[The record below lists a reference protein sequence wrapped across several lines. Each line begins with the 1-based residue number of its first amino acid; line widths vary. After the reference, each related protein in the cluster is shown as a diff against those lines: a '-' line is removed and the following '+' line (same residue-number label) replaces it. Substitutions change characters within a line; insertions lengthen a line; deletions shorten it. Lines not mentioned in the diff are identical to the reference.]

1 MYKLNVISLII
12 LTTYTGATY
21 ASTPDFP
28 QQGLP
33 QEDTVVFGNVTID
46 KTTADKMT
54 ITQSS
59 PTTQINWKSFDIG
72 QNKEVEFKQPSANS
86 VAYNRVTGGN
96 ASQIQ
101 GKLTANGKVYLA
113 NPNGVIITKGA
124 EINVAGLLA
133 TTKDL
138 EKISENGNSNTNKFT
153 RKLKD
158 RQVVTEGQVVKEGQV
173 INEGKIKAKD
183 FVVLNGDEV
192 INKGEIDVEKNAAKN
207 GEVYLS
213 SDYNFTFTLPDSGIS
228 VALEDNTVRGIVK
241 NEGSIKAGEIT
252 LSAKGRNQALDSLV
266 MNNGVL
272 EATKVSNRNGKV
284 VLSAGNVEL
293 NNKSDIKGE
302 IVTFGAD
309 VTSNKELE
317 DNIKITSQTGS
328 KVTSPKINFKGK
340 SVNIKGDFGR
350 EENREYYDD
359 EHKKLKTEV
368 NIDVP
373 DDENIRIADKEK
385 EKEKEKEKDKDNTG
399 TGSFIQTGALSS
411 LLANNGKVTLK
422 GKDVDISGNIKINS
436 FRDSDSLLKLTNK
449 GHIKINH
456 ADINSK
462 GRLFFITSLQNEE
475 DFQSNITITDSK
487 INLGNGAMGLGR
499 SVNESDYD
507 NPYQKTEGSQRK
519 KFNVNMSN
527 VEFNQVDDVIL
538 AGGFEKVN
546 LDKIVATGKTNFYI
560 DGGVSRN
567 RTNGE
572 PWKYEYGVL
581 DLDKRTQ
588 LSELDQGRRRWGY
601 YYDLELDM
609 NRAYLYRFDLFAA
622 KNTRRSTIKDTE
634 INISN
639 SNINLKNGFVH
650 LLAEKIK
657 LDNSK
662 IDITFDKDNS
672 QDTLAQTN
680 RLGMNGKVSMI
691 NSHIKIVGDEKE
703 GISPTGTYATM
714 FLIGELI
721 GEKSSIFVKSHQG
734 YTFKTDG
741 NTKIAGKY
749 SKEDLK
755 ITAINTGGRAAEEVL
770 INGALGSADNDANI
784 ANMAFTIGDSANTKT
799 TIENADITALAP
811 NGGTAYLSSK
821 DVEIEVK
828 PNSNFTFFELPREKN
843 LNQTKINGASTKLSE
858 RGFARLYDKINGV
871 RASNLSAEQLNVT
884 DASEKIINTKL
895 VSSLD
900 VEKLVSV
907 AVCDAG
913 NGCEEQQFGDKG
925 NNTKVSVGELEAE
938 Q

>member
-21 ASTPDFP
+21 ASTPDLP

-33 QEDTVVFGNVTID
+33 QQDKVVSGNVTFT
-46 KTTADKMT
+46 TTADKMT
-54 ITQSS
+54 IKQETNKA
-59 PTTQINWKSFDIG
+59 QINWKSFDIG
-72 QNKEVEFKQPSANS
+72 KNKEVEFKQPDANS

-113 NPNGVIITKGA
+113 NPNGVIITKEA

-158 RQVVTEGQVVKEGQV
+158 GQVLKEGQV
-173 INEGKIKAKD
+173 INEGKITAQD
-183 FVVLNGDEV
+183 FVVLNGDQV
-192 INKGEIDVEKNAAKN
+192 INKGEISSNN
-207 GEVYLS
+207 GKVHLS
-213 SDYNFTFTLPDSGIS
+213 SGYNFTFTLSDSGIS
-228 VALEDNTVRGIVK
+228 VALEDNTVQGIVE

-252 LSAKGRNQALDSLV
+252 LSAKGRKQALDSLV
-266 MNNGVL
+266 VNNGVL
-272 EATKVSNRNGKV
+272 EATKVRNTNGKI
-284 VLSAGNVEL
+284 VLSADEIKL
-293 NNKSDIKGE
+293 NDKSDIKGE
-302 IVTFGAD
+302 VETLF
-309 VTSNKELE
+309 TSNGDKKL
-317 DNIKITSQTGS
+317 KITSQTGS
-328 KVTSPKINFKGK
+328 KVTSPKIDFKGK
-340 SVNIKGDFGR
+340 SVNINGNFGR
-350 EENREYYDD
+350 EDNRTYYDE
-359 EHKKLKTEV
+359 EHKRLKTEV

-373 DDENIRIADKEK
+373 ETENIRIANIEDKD
-385 EKEKEKEKDKDNTG
+385 KDKDNTG
-399 TGSFIQTGALSS
+399 TDSFIQTGALSS

-422 GKDVDISGNIKINS
+422 GKDVNISGNINIDS
-436 FRDSDSLLKLTNK
+436 FKETDSLLKLTNK
-449 GHIKINH
+449 GDININH
-456 ADINSK
+456 ADIHSK

-475 DFQSNITITDSK
+475 DFKSNIKITDSK

-499 SVNESDYD
+499 SAKEDYYD
-507 NPYQKTEGSQRK
+507 NRWQKTERSQRK

-527 VEFNQVDDVIL
+527 VVFDQVDDVVV

-546 LDKIVATGKTNFYI
+546 LDNIVATGQTNFYI

-567 RTNGE
+567 RRNGE

-588 LSELDQGRRRWGY
+588 LSELDQRRRRWGY
-601 YYDLELDM
+601 YSDLDLDM
-609 NRAYLYRFDLFAA
+609 NRAYWHRFDMFAS
-622 KNTRRSTIKDTE
+622 KNTGRAAIKDTE

-662 IDITFDKDNS
+662 IDITFDKYNS
-672 QDTLAQTN
+672 EDISTQIN
-680 RLGMNGKVSMI
+680 RLGMNGKVSMV
-691 NSHIKIVGDEKE
+691 NSHIKIVGDEKSD
-703 GISPTGTYATM
+703 ISPKAPYATM

-734 YTFKTDG
+734 YTFRTDG
-741 NTKIAGKY
+741 DTKIAGKN
-749 SKEDLK
+749 SKDDLK
-755 ITAINTGGRAAEEVL
+755 ITAINTGGRTGKEVI
-770 INGALGSADNDANI
+770 INGAPGSIDNDANI
-784 ANMAFTIGDSANTKT
+784 ANMAFTIGDNANTKT

-821 DVEIEVK
+821 GVEIEVK
-828 PNSNFTFFELPREKN
+828 SNSNFTFFELPREKN
-843 LNQTKINGASTKLSE
+843 FNQTKINGDSTKLSE

-871 RASNLSAEQLNVT
+871 RATNLSAEQLNVT
-884 DASEKIINTKL
+884 DSSEKIINTNL

-913 NGCEEQQFGDKG
+913 KGCEEQQFGDKG

>member
-21 ASTPDFP
+21 ASTPD
-28 QQGLP
+28 LP
-33 QEDTVVFGNVTID
+33 QGSNVVVGTANVSTAGNT
-46 KTTADKMT
+46 MT
-54 ITQSS
+54 INQET
-59 PTTQINWKSFDIG
+59 PTTQIDWKSFDIG
-72 QNKEVEFKQPSANS
+72 KNKEVEFQQPSTSA

-101 GKLTANGKVYLA
+101 GKLKANGKVYLA
-113 NPNGVIITKGA
+113 NPNGVIITEGA

-138 EKISENGNSNTNKFT
+138 ERISENSNSYQFT
-153 RKLKD
+153 RKAKN
-158 RQVVTEGQVVKEGQV
+158 GQVAKEGLVLTDGRVLKEGQV
-173 INEGKIKAKD
+173 INEGKVTAQD

-192 INKGEIDVEKNAAKN
+192 VNKGEINVEKNAAKN

-213 SDYNFTFTLPDSGIS
+213 SSDNFTFTLSDSGIS
-228 VALEDNTVRGIVK
+228 VALEDNTVRGIVQ
-241 NEGSIKAGEIT
+241 NEGIIKAGDIT
-252 LSAKGRNQALDSLV
+252 LNAKGRKEALDSLV

-284 VLSAGNVEL
+284 VLSADEIKL
-293 NNKSDIKGE
+293 NDKSDIKGE
-302 IVTFGAD
+302 SEVVF
-309 VTSNKELE
+309 TSNE
-317 DNIKITSQTGS
+317 DKKLKNIKITSQTGS
-328 KVTSPKINFKGK
+328 KVTSPKINFTGK
-340 SVNIKGDFGR
+340 SVNINGNFGR
-350 EENREYYDD
+350 ENNNSYYKD
-359 EHKKLKTEV
+359 EFKTLNTEV

-373 DDENIRIADKEK
+373 DTENIRIADKDK
-385 EKEKEKEKDKDNTG
+385 EQDKDNTG
-399 TGSFIQTGALSS
+399 TGKDSFIQTEALSS

-422 GKDVDISGNIKINS
+422 GKDVNISGRIHINS
-436 FRDSDSLLKLTNK
+436 FKDSDSLLKLTNK
-449 GHIKINH
+449 GDININH
-456 ADINSK
+456 ADIHSK

-475 DFQSNITITDSK
+475 DFKSNIKITDSK

-499 SVNESDYD
+499 SADPTDYD
-507 NPYQKTEGSQRK
+507 NKWQKTERSQRK
-519 KFNVNMSN
+519 KFNVDMRN
-527 VEFNQVDDVIL
+527 VVFDQVDDVVV

-546 LDKIVATGKTNFYI
+546 LDNIVATGKTNFYI

-567 RTNGE
+567 RNGVSS
-572 PWKYEYGVL
+572 KYEYGVL
-581 DLDKRTQ
+581 DLDERTQ
-588 LSELDQGRRRWGY
+588 LSSLDQRKRRWKY
-601 YYDLELDM
+601 YYNLDLDM
-609 NRAYLYRFDLFAA
+609 NRAYWHRFDMFAS
-622 KNTRRSTIKDTE
+622 KNTGRSTIKGTE

-650 LLAEKIK
+650 LLAEKIN
-657 LDNSK
+657 LDKSK

-672 QDTLAQTN
+672 EDISSQIN
-680 RLGMNGKVSMI
+680 RLGMNGKVSMV
-691 NSHIKIVGDEKE
+691 NSHIKIVGDEKSD
-703 GISPTGTYATM
+703 ISAKAPYATM

-734 YTFKTDG
+734 YTFRTDG
-741 NTKIAGKY
+741 DTKIAGKN
-749 SKEDLK
+749 SKDDLK
-755 ITAINTGGRAAEEVL
+755 ITAINTGGRTGKEVI
-770 INGALGSADNDANI
+770 INGAPGSIDNDANI
-784 ANMAFTIGDSANTKT
+784 ANMAFTIGDNANTKT

-821 DVEIEVK
+821 GVEIEVK
-828 PNSNFTFFELPREKN
+828 SNSNFTFFELPREKN
-843 LNQTKINGASTKLSE
+843 FNQTKINGDSTKLSE

>member
-21 ASTPDFP
+21 ASTPDLP

-33 QEDTVVFGNVTID
+33 QQDKVVSGNVTFT
-46 KTTADKMT
+46 TTADKMT
-54 ITQSS
+54 IKQETNKA
-59 PTTQINWKSFDIG
+59 QINWKSFDIG
-72 QNKEVEFKQPSANS
+72 KNKEVEFKQPDANS

-113 NPNGVIITKGA
+113 NPNGVIITKEA

-158 RQVVTEGQVVKEGQV
+158 GQVLKEGQV
-173 INEGKIKAKD
+173 INEGKITAQD
-183 FVVLNGDEV
+183 FVVLNGDQV
-192 INKGEIDVEKNAAKN
+192 INKGEISSNN
-207 GEVYLS
+207 GKVHLS
-213 SDYNFTFTLPDSGIS
+213 SGYNFTFTLSDSGIS
-228 VALEDNTVRGIVK
+228 VALEDDTVQGIVE

-252 LSAKGRNQALDSLV
+252 LSAKGRKQALDSLV
-266 MNNGVL
+266 VNNGVL
-272 EATKVSNRNGKV
+272 EATKVRNTNGKI
-284 VLSAGNVEL
+284 VLSADEIKL
-293 NNKSDIKGE
+293 NDKSDIKGE
-302 IVTFGAD
+302 VETLF
-309 VTSNKELE
+309 TSNGDKKL
-317 DNIKITSQTGS
+317 KITSQTGS
-328 KVTSPKINFKGK
+328 KVTSPKIDFKGK
-340 SVNIKGDFGR
+340 SVNINGNFGR
-350 EENREYYDD
+350 EDNRTYYDE
-359 EHKKLKTEV
+359 EHKRLKTEV

-373 DDENIRIADKEK
+373 DTENIRIAD
-385 EKEKEKEKDKDNTG
+385 DKNNTE
-399 TGSFIQTGALSS
+399 TGSFIQTEALSS
-411 LLANNGKVTLK
+411 LLANNGKVNLK
-422 GKDVDISGNIKINS
+422 GNDVNISGNINIDS
-436 FRDSDSLLKLTNK
+436 FRGTDSLLKLTNQ
-449 GHIKINH
+449 GHINIDH
-456 ADINSK
+456 ADIHSK
-462 GRLFFITSLQNEE
+462 GRLFVVTSLQNDV
-475 DFQSNITITDSK
+475 DFKSDITITDSK

-499 SVNESDYD
+499 SAKDEYYETRWKRAES
-507 NPYQKTEGSQRK
+507 SQRK
-519 KFNVNMSN
+519 KFNVNMRN
-527 VEFNQVDDVIL
+527 VVFNQVDDVVL

-546 LDKIVATGKTNFYI
+546 LDNIVATGQTNFYI

-567 RTNGE
+567 RNGVSS
-572 PWKYEYGVL
+572 KYEYGVL
-581 DLDKRTQ
+581 DLDKRTL
-588 LSELDQGRRRWGY
+588 LSELDQRRRRWGY
-601 YYDLELDM
+601 YSDLDLDM
-609 NRAYLYRFDLFAA
+609 NKAYWHRFDMFAT
-622 KNTRRSTIKDTE
+622 KNTGRAAIKDTE

-662 IDITFDKDNS
+662 IDITFDKYNS
-672 QDTLAQTN
+672 EDISTQIN
-680 RLGMNGKVSMI
+680 RLGMNGKVSMV
-691 NSHIKIVGDEKE
+691 NSHIKIVGDEKSD
-703 GISPTGTYATM
+703 ISPKAPYATM

-734 YTFKTDG
+734 YTFRTDG
-741 NTKIAGKY
+741 DTKIAGKN
-749 SKEDLK
+749 SKDDLK
-755 ITAINTGGRAAEEVL
+755 ITAINTGGRTGKEVI
-770 INGALGSADNDANI
+770 INGAPGSIDNDANI
-784 ANMAFTIGDSANTKT
+784 ANMAFTIGDNADTKT

-821 DVEIEVK
+821 GVEIEVK
-828 PNSNFTFFELPREKN
+828 SNSNFTFFELPREKN
-843 LNQTKINGASTKLSE
+843 FNQTKINGDSTKLSE

-871 RASNLSAEQLNVT
+871 RATNLSAEQLNVT
-884 DASEKIINTKL
+884 DSSEKIINTNL

-913 NGCEEQQFGDKG
+913 KGCEEQQFGDKG

>member
-21 ASTPDFP
+21 ASTRDLP
-28 QQGLP
+28 QQ
-33 QEDTVVFGNVTID
+33 DRVVVGEANVSTAGNT
-46 KTTADKMT
+46 MT
-54 ITQSS
+54 IKQTT
-59 PTTQINWKSFDIG
+59 PKTQIDWYSFDIG
-72 QNKEVEFKQPSANS
+72 KDKEVKFEQPSTDA

-138 EKISENGNSNTNKFT
+138 EKISENGNSNGNSYQFT
-153 RKLKD
+153 RKTKEGKVL
-158 RQVVTEGQVVKEGQV
+158 TEGQVVKEGQV
-173 INEGKIKAKD
+173 INEGNITAQD

-192 INKGEIDVEKNAAKN
+192 INKGNINVEKNATTN
-207 GEVYLS
+207 GKVYLS
-213 SDYNFTFTLPDSGIS
+213 SGYNFTFTLSDSGIS
-228 VALEDNTVRGIVK
+228 VALEDNTVRGIVQ

-252 LSAKGRNQALDSLV
+252 LSAKGRKEALDSLV

-284 VLSAGNVEL
+284 VLSADDVQL

-302 IVTFGAD
+302 SEVAF
-309 VTSNKELE
+309 TSNKGLE
-317 DNIKITSQTGS
+317 NNIKITSQTGS
-328 KVTSPKINFKGK
+328 KVTSPKINFTGK
-340 SVNIKGDFGR
+340 SVNIKGNFGR
-350 EENREYYDD
+350 ENNNSYYKD
-359 EHKKLKTEV
+359 EFKTLNTEV

-373 DDENIRIADKEK
+373 DNENIRIANIEDEDKH
-385 EKEKEKEKDKDNTG
+385 KDS
-399 TGSFIQTGALSS
+399 TGSFIQTDALSS
-411 LLANNGKVTLK
+411 LLANNGKVNLK
-422 GKDVDISGNIKINS
+422 GNEVNISGRIHIDS
-436 FRDSDSLLKLTNK
+436 FRGSDSLLKLTNQ
-449 GHIKINH
+449 GHININN
-456 ADINSK
+456 ADIHST
-462 GRLFFITSLQNEE
+462 GRLFFITSLQNKE
-475 DFQSNITITDSK
+475 DFKSNITITDSK

-499 SVNESDYD
+499 SLNRENCDHHRWCR
-507 NPYQKTEGSQRK
+507 TETSQRK
-519 KFNVNMSN
+519 KFDVDMRNV
-527 VEFNQVDDVIL
+527 VFDQVDDVVV
-538 AGGFEKVN
+538 AGGFRKVN
-546 LDKIVATGKTNFYI
+546 LDNIVATGKTNFYI

-567 RTNGE
+567 NSR
-572 PWKYEYGVL
+572 YEYGVL
-581 DLDKRTQ
+581 DLDKRTL
-588 LSELDQGRRRWGY
+588 LSELDQRKRRWKY
-601 YYDLELDM
+601 YNDLDLDM
-609 NRAYLYRFDLFAA
+609 NKAYWHRFDMFAT
-622 KNTRRSTIKDTE
+622 KNTGRSTIKETE

-650 LLAEKIK
+650 LLAEKIN
-657 LDNSK
+657 LDKSK

-672 QDTLAQTN
+672 EDISSQIN
-680 RLGMNGKVSMI
+680 RLGMNGKVSMV
-691 NSHIKIVGDEKE
+691 NSHIKIVGDEKSD
-703 GISPTGTYATM
+703 ISAKAPYATM

-734 YTFKTDG
+734 YTFRTDG
-741 NTKIAGKY
+741 DTKIAGKN
-749 SKEDLK
+749 SKDDLK
-755 ITAINTGGRAAEEVL
+755 ITAINTGGRTGKEVI
-770 INGALGSADNDANI
+770 INGAPGSIDNDANI
-784 ANMAFTIGDSANTKT
+784 ANMAFTIGDNANTKT

-821 DVEIEVK
+821 GVEIEVK
-828 PNSNFTFFELPREKN
+828 SNSNFTFFELPREKN
-843 LNQTKINGASTKLSE
+843 FNQTKINGDSTKLSE

-884 DASEKIINTKL
+884 DSSEKIINTKL

>member
-21 ASTPDFP
+21 ASARD
-28 QQGLP
+28 LP
-33 QEDTVVFGNVTID
+33 QGSSVVVGEATFSTAGN
-46 KTTADKMT
+46 KMT
-54 ITQSS
+54 INQSS
-59 PTTQINWKSFDIG
+59 HTTQIEWHSFDIG
-72 QNKEVEFKQPSANS
+72 KDKEVQFIQPGENS

-124 EINVAGLLA
+124 QINVAGLFA

-138 EKISENGNSNTNKFT
+138 ERISENGNGNGNGNKFT

-158 RQVVTEGQVVKEGQV
+158 GQVVKEGQV
-173 INEGKIKAKD
+173 LNQGEIKAKD

-192 INKGEIDVEKNAAKN
+192 INEGNINVEKNSTNN
-207 GEVYLS
+207 GKVYLS
-213 SDYNFTFTLPDSGIS
+213 SGYNFTFTLSDSGIS
-228 VALEDNTVRGIVK
+228 VALEDNAVRGIVK
-241 NEGSIKAGEIT
+241 NEGIIKAEDIT
-252 LSAKGRNQALDSLV
+252 LNAKGRKEALDSLV
-266 MNNGVL
+266 VNNGVL
-272 EATKVSNRNGKV
+272 EATKVSSKNGKV
-284 VLSAGNVEL
+284 VLSADNVEL
-293 NNKSDIKGE
+293 NNESDIKGE
-302 IVTFGAD
+302 IVSFGAD
-309 VTSNKELE
+309 VTSNNELQ
-317 DNIKITSQTGS
+317 NKIKITSQTGS

-340 SVNIKGDFGR
+340 SVNINGDFGR
-350 EENREYYDD
+350 DD
-359 EHKKLKTEV
+359 SKAHYNEEHKRLDTEV

-373 DDENIRIADKEK
+373 DNENIRIADK
-385 EKEKEKEKDKDNTG
+385 DNTG
-399 TGSFIQTGALSS
+399 TGTDSFIQTGALSS

-925 NNTKVSVGELEAE
+925 NNTKVSVGELETE

>member
-21 ASTPDFP
+21 ASAQDFP
-28 QQGLP
+28 QK
-33 QEDTVVFGNVTID
+33 DKVVVGEADVSTIGN
-46 KTTADKMT
+46 KMT
-54 ITQSS
+54 IDQKT
-59 PTTQINWKSFDIG
+59 PTTQIEWHSFDIG
-72 QNKEVEFKQPSANS
+72 KDKEVIFQQPSTDA

-113 NPNGVIITKGA
+113 NPNGVIITQGA
-124 EINVAGLLA
+124 EINVAGLFA

-138 EKISENGNSNTNKFT
+138 ERISENGNSNKFT

-158 RQVVTEGQVVKEGQV
+158 RQELKEGQVVKEGQV
-173 INEGKIKAKD
+173 INEGEIKAKD

-192 INKGEIDVEKNAAKN
+192 INKGKIDATN
-207 GEVYLS
+207 GKVYLS
-213 SDYNFTFTLPDSGIS
+213 SGDNFTFTLLPDSGIS
-228 VALEDNTVRGIVK
+228 VALEDNTVRGIVQ

-252 LSAKGRNQALDSLV
+252 LSAKGRKQALDSLV

-272 EATKVSNRNGKV
+272 EATKVSSKNGKV
-284 VLSAGNVEL
+284 VLSADNVEL

-302 IVTFGAD
+302 SEVVF
-309 VTSNKELE
+309 TSNKGLE
-317 DNIKITSQTGS
+317 NNIKITSQTGS
-328 KVTSPKINFKGK
+328 KVTSPKIDFKGK

-350 EENREYYDD
+350 ENNTKHYND
-359 EHKKLKTEV
+359 EHKRLNTEV

-373 DDENIRIADKEK
+373 DTENIRIADVEDKDK
-385 EKEKEKEKDKDNTG
+385 DKEKEKEKDKTG
-399 TGSFIQTGALSS
+399 TGSFIQTDALSS

-422 GKDVDISGNIKINS
+422 GNEVNISGNINIAS
-436 FRDSDSLLKLTNK
+436 FKDSDSLLKLTNK
-449 GHIKINH
+449 GHININN

-475 DFQSNITITDSK
+475 DFKSNIKITDSK

-499 SVNESDYD
+499 SAKEEYYD
-507 NPYQKTEGSQRK
+507 NRWQKTEYSQRK
-519 KFNVNMSN
+519 KFNVDMRN
-527 VEFNQVDDVIL
+527 VEFNQVDDVVV

-546 LDKIVATGKTNFYI
+546 LDNIVATGKTNFYI

-567 RTNGE
+567 RNGKSS
-572 PWKYEYGVL
+572 KYEYGVL
-581 DLDKRTQ
+581 DLDERTQ
-588 LSELDQGRRRWGY
+588 LSSLDQRKRRWKY
-601 YYDLELDM
+601 YYNLDLDM
-609 NRAYLYRFDLFAA
+609 NRAYWHRFDMFAS
-622 KNTRRSTIKDTE
+622 KNTGRSTIKDTE

-650 LLAEKIK
+650 LLAEKIN
-657 LDNSK
+657 LDKSK

-672 QDTLAQTN
+672 EDISSQIN
-680 RLGMNGKVSMI
+680 RLGMNGKVSMV
-691 NSHIKIVGDEKE
+691 NSHIKIVGDEKSD
-703 GISPTGTYATM
+703 ISAKAPYATM

-734 YTFKTDG
+734 YTFRTDG
-741 NTKIAGKY
+741 DTKIAGKN
-749 SKEDLK
+749 SKDDLK
-755 ITAINTGGRAAEEVL
+755 ITAINTGGRTGKEVI
-770 INGALGSADNDANI
+770 INGAPGSIDNDANI
-784 ANMAFTIGDSANTKT
+784 ANMAFTIGDNANTKT

-821 DVEIEVK
+821 GVEIEVK
-828 PNSNFTFFELPREKN
+828 SNSNFTFFELPREKN
-843 LNQTKINGASTKLSE
+843 FNQTKINGDSTKLSE

-884 DASEKIINTKL
+884 DSSEKIINTKL

>member
-21 ASTPDFP
+21 ASAQDLP
-28 QQGLP
+28 QEGLP
-33 QEDTVVFGNVTID
+33 QHHETVFGTVTID
-46 KTTADKMT
+46 KTTDKMT

-72 QNKEVEFKQPSANS
+72 QKKEVEFKQPDENA
-86 VAYNRVTGGN
+86 VAYNRVIGGN

-124 EINVAGLLA
+124 EINVAGLFA

-138 EKISENGNSNTNKFT
+138 EQISEKGNGNSNSNSNSYQFT
-153 RKLKD
+153 RKTK
-158 RQVVTEGQVVKEGQV
+158 EGQVVKNQ
-173 INEGKIKAKD
+173 GKIKAKD

-192 INKGEIDVEKNAAKN
+192 INEGEIDATN
-207 GEVYLS
+207 GKVYLS
-213 SDYNFTFTLPDSGIS
+213 SGYNFTFTLSDSGIS
-228 VALEDNTVRGIVK
+228 VALEDNAVRGIVK
-241 NEGSIKAGEIT
+241 NEGIIKAEDIT
-252 LSAKGRNQALDSLV
+252 LNAKGRKEALDSLV

-272 EATKVSNRNGKV
+272 EATKVSKKNGKV
-284 VLSAGNVEL
+284 VLSADNVEL
-293 NNKSDIKGE
+293 NNESNIKGE
-302 IVTFGAD
+302 IVTFVAD
-309 VTSNKELE
+309 VTSNNELQ
-317 DNIKITSQTGS
+317 NKIKITSKTGS
-328 KVTSPKINFKGK
+328 KVTSPKIDFKGK

-350 EENREYYDD
+350 ENSETHYKD
-359 EHKKLKTEV
+359 EFKTLNTEV

-373 DDENIRIADKEK
+373 DTENIRIADQD
-385 EKEKEKEKDKDNTG
+385 KDKTG
-399 TGSFIQTGALSS
+399 TGTDSFIQTEALSS

-422 GKDVDISGNIKINS
+422 GKDVNISGNININS
-436 FRDSDSLLKLTNK
+436 FKGTDSLLKLTNK
-449 GHIKINH
+449 GHIDINH

-475 DFQSNITITDSK
+475 DFKSDITITDSK

-499 SVNESDYD
+499 SHKDEY
-507 NPYQKTEGSQRK
+507 YEGDRWKRAETSQRK
-519 KFNVNMSN
+519 KFNVKMSN
-527 VEFNQVDDVIL
+527 VEFNQVDEVIL

-546 LDKIVATGKTNFYI
+546 LDKIVATGQTNFYI

-567 RTNGE
+567 NS
-572 PWKYEYGVL
+572 KYEYGVL
-581 DLDKRTQ
+581 DLDKRT
-588 LSELDQGRRRWGY
+588 LSSNLEQGRRRWPY
-601 YYDLELDM
+601 YEDLDLDM
-609 NRAYLYRFDLFAA
+609 NKAYLYRFDLFA
-622 KNTRRSTIKDTE
+622 KNNSGRSTIKDTE

-650 LLAEKIK
+650 LLAEKIN

-741 NTKIAGKY
+741 DTKIAGKN
-749 SKEDLK
+749 SKDDLK

-821 DVEIEVK
+821 GVEIEVK

-884 DASEKIINTKL
+884 DSSEKIINTKL

-913 NGCEEQQFGDKG
+913 KGCEEQQFGDKG

>member
-21 ASTPDFP
+21 AST
-28 QQGLP
+28 QGLP
-33 QEDTVVFGNVTID
+33 QEGLPQHHETVSGTATVTTI
-46 KTTADKMT
+46 ADKMT
-54 ITQSS
+54 IKTSDKV
-59 PTTQINWKSFDIG
+59 QIDWKSFDIG
-72 QNKEVEFKQPSANS
+72 KDKEVKFEQPDSNS
-86 VAYNRVTGGN
+86 VAYNRVIGGN

-113 NPNGVIITKGA
+113 NPNGVIITKEA
-124 EINVAGLLA
+124 EINVAGLFA

-138 EKISENGNSNTNKFT
+138 EKISENGNSNQFT
-153 RKLKD
+153 RKAKNGQFPKD
-158 RQVVTEGQVVKEGQV
+158 GQVVKEGQV
-173 INEGKIKAKD
+173 INEGEIKAKD

-192 INKGEIDVEKNAAKN
+192 INKGKIDATN
-207 GEVYLS
+207 GKVYLS
-213 SDYNFTFTLPDSGIS
+213 SDYNFTFTLLPDSGIS
-228 VALEDNTVRGIVK
+228 VALEDNTVQGIVK
-241 NEGSIKAGEIT
+241 NEGRITAGEIT
-252 LSAKGRNQALDSLV
+252 LSAKGRKEALDSLV

-284 VLSAGNVEL
+284 VLSADDVQL
-293 NNKSDIKGE
+293 NNKSDIKGKSE
-302 IVTFGAD
+302 VVF
-309 VTSNKELE
+309 TSNE
-317 DNIKITSQTGS
+317 DKKLKITSQTGS
-328 KVTSPKINFKGK
+328 KVTSPKINFTGK
-340 SVNIKGDFGR
+340 SVNINGDFGR
-350 EENREYYDD
+350 DD
-359 EHKKLKTEV
+359 SKAHYNEEHKRLDTEV

-373 DDENIRIADKEK
+373 DNENIRIADK
-385 EKEKEKEKDKDNTG
+385 DNTG
-399 TGSFIQTGALSS
+399 TGTGTDSFIQTGALSS

-475 DFQSNITITDSK
+475 DFQSNITIADSK

-499 SVNESDYD
+499 SVNEDDYATRW
-507 NPYQKTEGSQRK
+507 KRAEKSQRK
-519 KFNVNMSN
+519 KFNVDMRN
-527 VEFNQVDDVIL
+527 VVFNQVDEVIL

-546 LDKIVATGKTNFYI
+546 LDKIVATGQTNFYI

-567 RTNGE
+567 NSR
-572 PWKYEYGVL
+572 YEYGVL
-581 DLDKRTQ
+581 DLDYRTQ
-588 LSELDQGRRRWGY
+588 LSELEQGRRRWRY
-601 YYDLELDM
+601 YRDLDLDM
-609 NRAYLYRFDLFAA
+609 NKAYLYRFDLFA
-622 KNTRRSTIKDTE
+622 KNNSGRSTIKGTE

-650 LLAEKIK
+650 LLAENIK

-662 IDITFDKDNS
+662 VDITFDKDNS

-741 NTKIAGKY
+741 DTKIAGKN

>member
-21 ASTPDFP
+21 AST
-28 QQGLP
+28 QGLP
-33 QEDTVVFGNVTID
+33 KHQETVSGTVTFT
-46 KTTADKMT
+46 TTADKMT
-54 ITQSS
+54 IDQTT
-59 PTTQINWKSFDIG
+59 PTTQINWESFDIG
-72 QNKEVEFKQPSANS
+72 KNKEVEFKQPDENS
-86 VAYNRVTGGN
+86 VAYNRVIGGN

-101 GKLTANGKVYLA
+101 GKLKANGKVYLA
-113 NPNGVIITKGA
+113 NPNGVIITKEA
-124 EINVAGLLA
+124 EINVAGLFA

-138 EKISENGNSNTNKFT
+138 EQISEKGNGNSNSNSYQFT
-153 RKLKD
+153 RKTK
-158 RQVVTEGQVVKEGQV
+158 EGQVVKNQ
-173 INEGKIKAKD
+173 GKIKAKD

-192 INKGEIDVEKNAAKN
+192 INEGEIDATN
-207 GEVYLS
+207 GKVYLS
-213 SDYNFTFTLPDSGIS
+213 SGYNFTFTLSDSGIS
-228 VALEDNTVRGIVK
+228 VALEDNTVQGIVK

-252 LSAKGRNQALDSLV
+252 LSAKGRKEALDSLV

-272 EATKVSNRNGKV
+272 EATKVRNRNGKV
-284 VLSAGNVEL
+284 VLSADNVEL
-293 NNKSDIKGE
+293 NNESDIKGE
-302 IVTFGAD
+302 IVSFVAD
-309 VTSNKELE
+309 VTSNNEPK
-317 DNIKITSQTGS
+317 NKIKITSQTGS
-328 KVTSPKINFKGK
+328 KVTSPKIDFKGK
-340 SVNIKGDFGR
+340 SVNINGNFGR
-350 EENREYYDD
+350 EDSTTHYKD
-359 EHKKLKTEV
+359 EFKKLNTEV

-373 DDENIRIADKEK
+373 DNENIRIA
-385 EKEKEKEKDKDNTG
+385 EKEKEKEKDKTG
-399 TGSFIQTGALSS
+399 TGSFIQTDALSS

-422 GKDVDISGNIKINS
+422 GNDVNISGHINIDS
-436 FRDSDSLLKLTNK
+436 FKGTDSLLKLTNK
-449 GHIKINH
+449 GHININN
-456 ADINSK
+456 ADIHST
-462 GRLFFITSLQNEE
+462 GRLFFITSLQNDV

-499 SVNESDYD
+499 SADPKDYD
-507 NPYQKTEGSQRK
+507 NRWQKTEGSQRK
-519 KFNVNMSN
+519 KFNVKMSN
-527 VEFNQVDDVIL
+527 VEFNQVDDVVV
-538 AGGFEKVN
+538 AGGFKEVN
-546 LDKIVATGKTNFYI
+546 LDRIVATGQTNFYI

-567 RTNGE
+567 RNGVSS
-572 PWKYEYGVL
+572 KYEYGVL

-601 YYDLELDM
+601 YPDLDLDM
-609 NRAYLYRFDLFAA
+609 NKAYWHRFDMFAS
-622 KNTRRSTIKDTE
+622 KNTGRSTIKDTE

-639 SNINLKNGFVH
+639 SKINLKNGFVH

-672 QDTLAQTN
+672 QDISSQIN
-680 RLGMNGKVSMI
+680 RLGMNGKVSMV
-691 NSHIKIVGDEKE
+691 NSHIKIVGDEKSD
-703 GISPTGTYATM
+703 ISAKAPYATM

-734 YTFKTDG
+734 YTFRTDG
-741 NTKIAGKY
+741 DTKIAGKN
-749 SKEDLK
+749 SKDDLK
-755 ITAINTGGRAAEEVL
+755 ITAINTGGRTGKEVI
-770 INGALGSADNDANI
+770 INGAPGSIDNDANI
-784 ANMAFTIGDSANTKT
+784 ANMAFTIGDNANTKT

-821 DVEIEVK
+821 GVEIEVN

-843 LNQTKINGASTKLSE
+843 FNQTKINGDSTKLSE

-884 DASEKIINTKL
+884 DSSEKIINTKL

-913 NGCEEQQFGDKG
+913 KGCEEQQFGDKG

>member
-12 LTTYTGATY
+12 LTTYTGAAY
-21 ASTPDFP
+21 ASAQD
-28 QQGLP
+28 LP
-33 QEDTVVFGNVTID
+33 QKDKVVVGQADFSQ
-46 KTTADKMT
+46 TADKMT
-54 ITQSS
+54 IKTSDKV
-59 PTTQINWKSFDIG
+59 QIDWKSFDIG
-72 QNKEVEFKQPSANS
+72 KKKEVEFIQPNSNS
-86 VAYNRVTGGN
+86 VAYNRVIGGN

-113 NPNGVIITKGA
+113 NPNGVIITKEA

-138 EKISENGNSNTNKFT
+138 EKISESGNGNSYQFT
-153 RKLKD
+153 RKTKNGQVVKD
-158 RQVVTEGQVVKEGQV
+158 RQVLKDGQELKEGQV
-173 INEGKIKAKD
+173 INEGKIKAQD

-192 INKGEIDVEKNAAKN
+192 INKGKINVEKDAAKN

-213 SDYNFTFTLPDSGIS
+213 SSNNFTFTLSDSGIS
-228 VALEDNTVRGIVK
+228 VALEDNTVRGIVQ

-284 VLSAGNVEL
+284 VLSAGNVQL
-293 NNKSDIKGE
+293 NNESNIKGE
-302 IVTFGAD
+302 IVSFGAD
-309 VTSNKELE
+309 VTSNNEPKN
-317 DNIKITSQTGS
+317 NIKITSKTGS
-328 KVTSPKINFKGK
+328 KVTSPKINFTGK
-340 SVNIKGDFGR
+340 SVNINGDFGR
-350 EENREYYDD
+350 DD
-359 EHKKLKTEV
+359 SKAHYNEEHKRLDTEV

-373 DDENIRIADKEK
+373 DNENIRIADK
-385 EKEKEKEKDKDNTG
+385 DNTG
-399 TGSFIQTGALSS
+399 TGTGTGTGTDSFIQTDALSS
-411 LLANNGKVTLK
+411 LLANNGKVNLK
-422 GKDVDISGNIKINS
+422 GNNVNISGNININS
-436 FRDSDSLLKLTNK
+436 FKDSDSLLKLTNK
-449 GHIKINH
+449 GHININN

-462 GRLFFITSLQNEE
+462 GRLFFITSLQNDV

-499 SVNESDYD
+499 SLNKKDCDDRWCRTES
-507 NPYQKTEGSQRK
+507 PQRK
-519 KFNVNMSN
+519 KFNVKMSN
-527 VEFNQVDDVIL
+527 VEFNQVDDVVV
-538 AGGFEKVN
+538 AGGFKEVN
-546 LDKIVATGKTNFYI
+546 LDRVVATGKTNFYI

-567 RTNGE
+567 GR
-572 PWKYEYGVL
+572 KYEYGVL
-581 DLDKRTQ
+581 DLDERTQ
-588 LSELDQGRRRWGY
+588 LSSLDQRKRRWKY
-601 YYDLELDM
+601 YYNLDLDM
-609 NRAYLYRFDLFAA
+609 NKAYWHRFDMFAS
-622 KNTRRSTIKDTE
+622 KNTGRSTIKDTE

-639 SNINLKNGFVH
+639 SNINLKNGFMH

-672 QDTLAQTN
+672 EDISSQIN

-691 NSHIKIVGDEKE
+691 NSHIKIVGDEKSD
-703 GISPTGTYATM
+703 ISAKAPYATM

-734 YTFKTDG
+734 YTFRTDG
-741 NTKIAGKY
+741 DTKIAGKY
-749 SKEDLK
+749 SKDDLK
-755 ITAINTGGRAAEEVL
+755 ITAINTGGRTGKEVI
-770 INGALGSADNDANI
+770 INGAPGSIDNDANI
-784 ANMAFTIGDSANTKT
+784 ANMAFTIGDNANTKT

-821 DVEIEVK
+821 GVEIEVN

-843 LNQTKINGASTKLSE
+843 FNQTKINGASTKLSE

-884 DASEKIINTKL
+884 DSSEKIINTKL

>member
-21 ASTPDFP
+21 ASTPDLP

-33 QEDTVVFGNVTID
+33 QQDKVVSGNVTFT
-46 KTTADKMT
+46 TTADKMT
-54 ITQSS
+54 IKQETNKA
-59 PTTQINWKSFDIG
+59 QINWKSFDIG
-72 QNKEVEFKQPSANS
+72 KNKEVEFKQPDANS

-113 NPNGVIITKGA
+113 NPNGVIITKEA

-158 RQVVTEGQVVKEGQV
+158 GQVLKEGQV
-173 INEGKIKAKD
+173 INEGKITAQD
-183 FVVLNGDEV
+183 FVVLNGDQV
-192 INKGEIDVEKNAAKN
+192 INKGEISSNSGKVH
-207 GEVYLS
+207 LS
-213 SDYNFTFTLPDSGIS
+213 SGYNFTFTLSDSGIS
-228 VALEDNTVRGIVK
+228 VALEDNTVQGIVE

-252 LSAKGRNQALDSLV
+252 LSAKGRKQALDSLV
-266 MNNGVL
+266 VNNGVL
-272 EATKVSNRNGKV
+272 EATKVRNTNGKI
-284 VLSAGNVEL
+284 VLSADEIKL
-293 NNKSDIKGE
+293 NDKSDIKGE
-302 IVTFGAD
+302 VETLF
-309 VTSNKELE
+309 TSNGDKKL
-317 DNIKITSQTGS
+317 KITSQTGS
-328 KVTSPKINFKGK
+328 KVTSPKIDFKGK
-340 SVNIKGDFGR
+340 SVNINGNFGR
-350 EENREYYDD
+350 EDNRTYYDE
-359 EHKKLKTEV
+359 EHKRLKTEV

-373 DDENIRIADKEK
+373 ETENIRIANIEDKDK
-385 EKEKEKEKDKDNTG
+385 DKDKDNTG
-399 TGSFIQTGALSS
+399 TDSFIQTGALSS

-422 GKDVDISGNIKINS
+422 GKDVNISGNINIDS
-436 FRDSDSLLKLTNK
+436 FKETDSLLKLTNK
-449 GHIKINH
+449 GDININH
-456 ADINSK
+456 ADIHSK

-475 DFQSNITITDSK
+475 DFKSNIKITDSK

-499 SVNESDYD
+499 SAKEDYYD
-507 NPYQKTEGSQRK
+507 NRWQKTERSQRK

-527 VEFNQVDDVIL
+527 VVFDQVDDVVV

-546 LDKIVATGKTNFYI
+546 LDNIVATGQTNFYI

-567 RTNGE
+567 RRNGE

-588 LSELDQGRRRWGY
+588 LSELDQRRRRWGY
-601 YYDLELDM
+601 YSDLDLDM
-609 NRAYLYRFDLFAA
+609 NRAYWHRFDMFAS
-622 KNTRRSTIKDTE
+622 KNTGRAAIKDTE

-662 IDITFDKDNS
+662 IDITFDKYNS
-672 QDTLAQTN
+672 EDISTQIN
-680 RLGMNGKVSMI
+680 RLGMNGKVSMV
-691 NSHIKIVGDEKE
+691 NSHIKIVGDEKSD
-703 GISPTGTYATM
+703 ISPKAPYATM

-734 YTFKTDG
+734 YTFRTDG
-741 NTKIAGKY
+741 DTKIAGKN
-749 SKEDLK
+749 SKDDLK
-755 ITAINTGGRAAEEVL
+755 ITAINTGGRTGKEVI
-770 INGALGSADNDANI
+770 INGAPGSIDNDANI
-784 ANMAFTIGDSANTKT
+784 ANMAFTIGDNANTKT

-821 DVEIEVK
+821 GVEIEVK
-828 PNSNFTFFELPREKN
+828 SNSNFTFFELPREKN
-843 LNQTKINGASTKLSE
+843 FNQTKINGDSTKLSE

-871 RASNLSAEQLNVT
+871 RATNLSAEQLNVT
-884 DASEKIINTKL
+884 DSSEKIINTNL

-913 NGCEEQQFGDKG
+913 KGCEEQQFGDKG

>member
-21 ASTPDFP
+21 ASARDFP
-28 QQGLP
+28 QNHQIITGNA
-33 QEDTVVFGNVTID
+33 TVSQAGN
-46 KTTADKMT
+46 KMT
-54 ITQSS
+54 IDQTT
-59 PTTQINWKSFDIG
+59 PTTQINWESFDIG
-72 QNKEVEFKQPSANS
+72 QNKEVEFKQPTTNS

-113 NPNGVIITKGA
+113 NPNGVIITQGA
-124 EINVAGLLA
+124 EINVAGLFA

-138 EKISENGNSNTNKFT
+138 ERISENGNSNKFT

-158 RQVVTEGQVVKEGQV
+158 RQELKEGQVVKEGQV
-173 INEGKIKAKD
+173 INEGEIKAKD

-192 INKGEIDVEKNAAKN
+192 INKGKIDATN
-207 GEVYLS
+207 GKVYLS
-213 SDYNFTFTLPDSGIS
+213 SGDNFTFTLLPDSGIS
-228 VALEDNTVRGIVK
+228 VALEDNTVRGIVQ

-252 LSAKGRNQALDSLV
+252 LSAKGRNQVLDSLV

-272 EATKVSNRNGKV
+272 EATKVSNKNGKV
-284 VLSAGNVEL
+284 VLSADEIKL
-293 NNKSDIKGE
+293 NDKSDIKGE
-302 IVTFGAD
+302 SEVVF
-309 VTSNKELE
+309 TSNE
-317 DNIKITSQTGS
+317 DKKLKNIKITSQTGS
-328 KVTSPKINFKGK
+328 KVTSPKIDFKGK
-340 SVNIKGDFGR
+340 SVNINGDFGR
-350 EENREYYDD
+350 EDSGKHYKD
-359 EHKKLKTEV
+359 EFKKLDTEV

-373 DDENIRIADKEK
+373 DTENIRIADVEDKDK
-385 EKEKEKEKDKDNTG
+385 HKEKDKTD

-422 GKDVDISGNIKINS
+422 GKDVNISGNIKINS
-436 FRDSDSLLKLTNK
+436 FKDTDSLLKLTNK
-449 GHIKINH
+449 GHIDINH
-456 ADINSK
+456 ADIHSK
-462 GRLFFITSLQNEE
+462 GRLFFITSLQNDV

-499 SVNESDYD
+499 SVNEADYGD
-507 NPYQKTEGSQRK
+507 RWKRAEKSQRK
-519 KFNVNMSN
+519 KFNVNMRN
-527 VEFNQVDDVIL
+527 VVFDQVDDVVV
-538 AGGFEKVN
+538 AGGFKEVN
-546 LDKIVATGKTNFYI
+546 LDHIVATGQTNFYI

-567 RTNGE
+567 NSR
-572 PWKYEYGVL
+572 YEYGVL
-581 DLDKRTQ
+581 DLDKRTL
-588 LSELDQGRRRWGY
+588 LSDLDQRRRRWK
-601 YYDLELDM
+601 YYDNLDLDM
-609 NRAYLYRFDLFAA
+609 NKAYWHRFDMFAS
-622 KNTRRSTIKDTE
+622 KNTGRAAIKDTE

-639 SNINLKNGFVH
+639 SNINLKNGFMH
-650 LLAEKIK
+650 LLAEKIN
-657 LDNSK
+657 LDKSK

-672 QDTLAQTN
+672 QDISTQIN
-680 RLGMNGKVSMI
+680 RLGMNGKVSMV
-691 NSHIKIVGDEKE
+691 NSHIKIVGDEKSD
-703 GISPTGTYATM
+703 ISAKAPYATM

-734 YTFKTDG
+734 YTFRTDG
-741 NTKIAGKY
+741 DTKIAGKN
-749 SKEDLK
+749 SKDDLK
-755 ITAINTGGRAAEEVL
+755 ITAINTGGRTGKEVI
-770 INGALGSADNDANI
+770 INGAPGSIDNDANI
-784 ANMAFTIGDSANTKT
+784 ANMAFTIGDNANTKT

-821 DVEIEVK
+821 GVEIEVN

-843 LNQTKINGASTKLSE
+843 FNQTKIKGDSTKLSE

-925 NNTKVSVGELEAE
+925 NNTKVSVGELETE

>member
-21 ASTPDFP
+21 ASTQD
-28 QQGLP
+28 LP
-33 QEDTVVFGNVTID
+33 QNHQIITGNASVS
-46 KTTADKMT
+46 TAGNTMT
-54 ITQSS
+54 IKQTT
-59 PTTQINWKSFDIG
+59 PKTQIDWYSFDIG
-72 QNKEVEFKQPSANS
+72 KDKEVKFEQPDANS

-124 EINVAGLLA
+124 QINVAGLLA

-138 EKISENGNSNTNKFT
+138 ENISENINKFT
-153 RKLKD
+153 RKTKEGQVVKD
-158 RQVVTEGQVVKEGQV
+158 RQELKEGQVVKEGQV
-173 INEGKIKAKD
+173 INEGEIKAKD

-192 INKGEIDVEKNAAKN
+192 INKGKIDATN
-207 GEVYLS
+207 GKVYLS
-213 SDYNFTFTLPDSGIS
+213 SGDNFTFTLSDSGIS
-228 VALEDNTVRGIVK
+228 VALEDNTVRGIVQ
-241 NEGSIKAGEIT
+241 NEGIIKAGDIT
-252 LSAKGRNQALDSLV
+252 LNAKGRNQALDSLV

-284 VLSAGNVEL
+284 VLSADNVQL

-302 IVTFGAD
+302 SETVF
-309 VTSNKELE
+309 TSNNELK

-340 SVNIKGDFGR
+340 SVNINGNFGR
-350 EENREYYDD
+350 EDSRTHYNEER
-359 EHKKLKTEV
+359 KTLKTEV

-373 DDENIRIADKEK
+373 DNENIRIANIED
-385 EKEKEKEKDKDNTG
+385 KDKTG
-399 TGSFIQTGALSS
+399 TSSFIQTKALSS
-411 LLANNGKVTLK
+411 LLANNGKVNLK
-422 GKDVDISGNIKINS
+422 GKDVNISGNINIDS
-436 FRDSDSLLKLTNK
+436 FKGTDSLLKLTNK
-449 GHIKINH
+449 GHININN
-456 ADINSK
+456 ADIRSK
-462 GRLFFITSLQNEE
+462 GRLFFITSLQNKE
-475 DFQSNITITDSK
+475 DFQSDITITDSK

-499 SVNESDYD
+499 SADPEDYD
-507 NPYQKTEGSQRK
+507 NPWQKTESSQRK
-519 KFNVNMSN
+519 KFNVDMRN
-527 VEFNQVDDVIL
+527 VTFNQVDDVVL

-546 LDKIVATGKTNFYI
+546 LDNITATGQTNFYI

-567 RTNGE
+567 RNGRGS
-572 PWKYEYGVL
+572 KYEYGVL
-581 DLDKRTQ
+581 DLDKRVQ
-588 LSELDQGRRRWGY
+588 LSELDQRRRRWGY
-601 YYDLELDM
+601 YSDLDLDM
-609 NRAYLYRFDLFAA
+609 NRAYWHRFDMFAS
-622 KNTRRSTIKDTE
+622 KNTGRAAIKGTE

-662 IDITFDKDNS
+662 IDITFDKYNS
-672 QDTLAQTN
+672 EDISTQIN
-680 RLGMNGKVSMI
+680 RLGMNGKVSMV
-691 NSHIKIVGDEKE
+691 NSHIKIVGDEKSD
-703 GISPTGTYATM
+703 ISPKAPYATM

-734 YTFKTDG
+734 YTFRTDG
-741 NTKIAGKY
+741 DTKIAGKN
-749 SKEDLK
+749 SKDDLK
-755 ITAINTGGRAAEEVL
+755 ITAINTGGRTGKEVI
-770 INGALGSADNDANI
+770 INGAPGSIDNDANI
-784 ANMAFTIGDSANTKT
+784 ANMAFTIGDNANTKT

-821 DVEIEVK
+821 GVEIEVK
-828 PNSNFTFFELPREKN
+828 SNSNFTFFELPREKN
-843 LNQTKINGASTKLSE
+843 FNQTKINGASTKLSE

-871 RASNLSAEQLNVT
+871 RATNLSAEQLNVT
-884 DASEKIINTKL
+884 DSSEKIINTNL

-913 NGCEEQQFGDKG
+913 KGCEEQQFGDKG

>member
-12 LTTYTGATY
+12 LTTYTGAAY
-21 ASTPDFP
+21 ASA
-28 QQGLP
+28 QGLP
-33 QEDTVVFGNVTID
+33 QNHNVVVGEATFSTAGN
-46 KTTADKMT
+46 KMT
-54 ITQSS
+54 INQSS
-59 PTTQINWKSFDIG
+59 HTTQIEWHSFDIG
-72 QNKEVEFKQPSANS
+72 KDKEVEFKQPDSNS

-113 NPNGVIITKGA
+113 NPNGVIITQGA

-138 EKISENGNSNTNKFT
+138 EQISENGNGNSYQFT
-153 RKLKD
+153 RKTKDGQVLTEGQLLKD
-158 RQVVTEGQVVKEGQV
+158 GQVVKEGQV
-173 INEGKIKAKD
+173 INEGKITAKD

-192 INKGEIDVEKNAAKN
+192 INKGEIDATN
-207 GEVYLS
+207 GKVYLS
-213 SDYNFTFTLPDSGIS
+213 SGDNFTFTLPDSAIS
-228 VALEDNTVRGIVK
+228 VALEDNAVQSIVK

-252 LSAKGRNQALDSLV
+252 LSAKGRKQALDSLV

-272 EATKVSNRNGKV
+272 EATKVSNKNGKV
-284 VLSAGNVEL
+284 VLSADEIKL
-293 NNKSDIKGE
+293 NNKSDIKGDSE
-302 IVTFGAD
+302 VVF
-309 VTSNKELE
+309 TSNNELQ
-317 DNIKITSQTGS
+317 NKIKITSENGS
-328 KVTSPKINFKGK
+328 KVTSPKIDFKGK

-350 EENREYYDD
+350 EDSTKHYED
-359 EHKKLKTEV
+359 EHKRLKTEV

-373 DDENIRIADKEK
+373 DTENIRIANIEDED
-385 EKEKEKEKDKDNTG
+385 KDKDKHKDS

-411 LLANNGKVTLK
+411 LLANNGKVNLK
-422 GKDVDISGNIKINS
+422 GNNVNISGRIHIDS
-436 FRDSDSLLKLTNK
+436 FKGTDSLLKLTNK
-449 GHIKINH
+449 GHININN
-456 ADINSK
+456 ADIHST
-462 GRLFFITSLQNEE
+462 GRLFFITSLQNDV
-475 DFQSNITITDSK
+475 DFKSNITITNSK

-499 SVNESDYD
+499 SLNKDDCDS
-507 NPYQKTEGSQRK
+507 QRWCRTETSQRK
-519 KFNVNMSN
+519 KFDVDMRNV
-527 VEFNQVDDVIL
+527 VFDQVDDVVV
-538 AGGFEKVN
+538 AGGFKKVN
-546 LDKIVATGKTNFYI
+546 LDNIVATGKTNFYI

-567 RTNGE
+567 NSR
-572 PWKYEYGVL
+572 YEYGVL
-581 DLDKRTQ
+581 DLDKRTL
-588 LSELDQGRRRWGY
+588 LSELDQRRRRWKY
-601 YYDLELDM
+601 YNDLDLDM
-609 NRAYLYRFDLFAA
+609 NKAYWHRFDMFAT
-622 KNTRRSTIKDTE
+622 KNTGRSTIKDTE

-639 SNINLKNGFVH
+639 SKINLKNGFVH

-672 QDTLAQTN
+672 QDISTQIN
-680 RLGMNGKVSMI
+680 RLGMNGKVSMV
-691 NSHIKIVGDEKE
+691 NSHIKIVGDEKSD
-703 GISPTGTYATM
+703 ISAKAPYATM

-734 YTFKTDG
+734 YTFRTDG
-741 NTKIAGKY
+741 DTKIAGKN
-749 SKEDLK
+749 SKDDLK
-755 ITAINTGGRAAEEVL
+755 ITAINTGGRTGKEVI
-770 INGALGSADNDANI
+770 INGAPGSIDNDANI
-784 ANMAFTIGDSANTKT
+784 ANMAFTIGDNANTKT

-821 DVEIEVK
+821 GVEIEVK
-828 PNSNFTFFELPREKN
+828 SNSNFTFFELPREKN
-843 LNQTKINGASTKLSE
+843 FNQTKINGDSTKLSE

>member
-21 ASTPDFP
+21 ASAQD
-28 QQGLP
+28 LP
-33 QEDTVVFGNVTID
+33 QKDSVVFGTATVE

-54 ITQSS
+54 INQTSDKV
-59 PTTQINWKSFDIG
+59 QINWHSFDIG
-72 QNKEVEFKQPSANS
+72 QNKEVEFKQPSPNA

-138 EKISENGNSNTNKFT
+138 EQISENGNGNSYQFT
-153 RKLKD
+153 RKTKN
-158 RQVVTEGQVVKEGQV
+158 GQELKEGKVLNQ
-173 INEGKIKAKD
+173 GKIKAKD
-183 FVVLNGDEV
+183 FVVLNGDNV
-192 INKGEIDVEKNAAKN
+192 INEGEIDATNN
-207 GEVYLS
+207 GKVYLS
-213 SDYNFTFTLPDSGIS
+213 SDYNFTFTLSDSSIS
-228 VALEDNTVRGIVK
+228 VALEDNAVQSIVK

-252 LSAKGRNQALDSLV
+252 LSAKGRKEALDSLV

-272 EATKVSNRNGKV
+272 EATKVSSKNGKI
-284 VLSAGNVEL
+284 VLSADDVQL
-293 NNKSDIKGE
+293 NNESNIKGE

-309 VTSNKELE
+309 VTSNKELK
-317 DNIKITSQTGS
+317 DNIKITSKTGS
-328 KVTSPKINFKGK
+328 KVTSPEINFKGK
-340 SVNIKGDFGR
+340 SVNINGNFGR
-350 EENREYYDD
+350 EDSKTHYDD

-373 DDENIRIADKEK
+373 DAENIRIADQ
-385 EKEKEKEKDKDNTG
+385 DKDNTG
-399 TGSFIQTGALSS
+399 TGSFIQTDALSS

-422 GKDVDISGNIKINS
+422 GKDVDISGNIHIDS
-436 FRDSDSLLKLTNK
+436 FKGTDSLLKLTNQ
-449 GHIKINH
+449 GHININH
-456 ADINSK
+456 ADIHST
-462 GRLFFITSLQNEE
+462 GRLFFITSLQNKE
-475 DFQSNITITDSK
+475 DFKSDITITDSK

-499 SVNESDYD
+499 SLDKENCD
-507 NPYQKTEGSQRK
+507 NQRWCRTETSQRK
-519 KFNVNMSN
+519 KFDVHMRNV
-527 VEFNQVDDVIL
+527 VFDQVDDVVV
-538 AGGFEKVN
+538 AGGFRKVN
-546 LDKIVATGKTNFYI
+546 LDRIVATGKTNFYI

-567 RTNGE
+567 NS
-572 PWKYEYGVL
+572 KYEYGVL
-581 DLDKRTQ
+581 DLDERTQ
-588 LSELDQGRRRWGY
+588 LSSLDQRKRRWKY
-601 YYDLELDM
+601 YYNLDLDM
-609 NRAYLYRFDLFAA
+609 NKAYWHRFDMFAS
-622 KNTRRSTIKDTE
+622 KNTGRSTIKDTE

-639 SNINLKNGFVH
+639 SNINLKNGFMH

-657 LDNSK
+657 LDKSK

-672 QDTLAQTN
+672 EDISSQIN
-680 RLGMNGKVSMI
+680 RLGMNGKVSMV
-691 NSHIKIVGDEKE
+691 NSHIKIVGDEKSD
-703 GISPTGTYATM
+703 ISAKAPYATM

-734 YTFKTDG
+734 YTFRTDG

-749 SKEDLK
+749 SKDDLK
-755 ITAINTGGRAAEEVL
+755 ITAINTGGRTGKEVI
-770 INGALGSADNDANI
+770 INGAPGSIDNDANI
-784 ANMAFTIGDSANTKT
+784 ANMAFTIGDNADTKT

-821 DVEIEVK
+821 GVEIEVK
-828 PNSNFTFFELPREKN
+828 SNSNFTFFELPREKN
-843 LNQTKINGASTKLSE
+843 FNQTKINGASTKLSE
-858 RGFARLYDKINGV
+858 RDFARLYDKINGV

>member
-12 LTTYTGATY
+12 LTTCSGAAY
-21 ASTPDFP
+21 ASTQD
-28 QQGLP
+28 LP
-33 QEDTVVFGNVTID
+33 QNHKIITGTATVSHTEN
-46 KTTADKMT
+46 KMT
-54 ITQSS
+54 IKQTT
-59 PTTQINWKSFDIG
+59 PTTQINWDSFNIG
-72 QNKEVEFKQPSANS
+72 KDKEVKFEQPSTDA

-138 EKISENGNSNTNKFT
+138 EKISENGNSNGNSYQFT
-153 RKLKD
+153 RKTKEGKVL
-158 RQVVTEGQVVKEGQV
+158 TEGQVVKEGQV
-173 INEGKIKAKD
+173 INEGNITAQD

-192 INKGEIDVEKNAAKN
+192 INKGKINATN
-207 GEVYLS
+207 GKVYLS
-213 SDYNFTFTLPDSGIS
+213 SGDNFTFTLLPDSGIS
-228 VALEDNTVRGIVK
+228 VALEDNTVRSIVQ

-266 MNNGVL
+266 VNNGVL
-272 EATKVSNRNGKV
+272 EATKVSSKNGKV
-284 VLSAGNVEL
+284 VLSAGEIKL
-293 NNKSDIKGE
+293 DDKSNIKGE
-302 IVTFGAD
+302 SEVVF
-309 VTSNKELE
+309 TSNNGLK
-317 DNIKITSQTGS
+317 DNIKITSKTGS
-328 KVTSPKINFKGK
+328 KVTSPKINFTGK
-340 SVNIKGDFGR
+340 SVNINGNFGR
-350 EENREYYDD
+350 EDSKTHYDD

-373 DDENIRIADKEK
+373 DDENIRIADQ
-385 EKEKEKEKDKDNTG
+385 DNTG

-422 GKDVDISGNIKINS
+422 GKDVNISGNIKINS
-436 FRDSDSLLKLTNK
+436 FKDTDSLLKLTNQ
-449 GHIKINH
+449 GHININN
-456 ADINSK
+456 ADIHSK

-475 DFQSNITITDSK
+475 DFKSNIKITDSK

-499 SVNESDYD
+499 SAKKEYYD
-507 NPYQKTEGSQRK
+507 NRWQKTEYSQRK
-519 KFNVNMSN
+519 KFNVDMRN
-527 VEFNQVDDVIL
+527 VEFNQVDDVVV

-546 LDKIVATGKTNFYI
+546 LDNIVATGKTNFYI

-567 RTNGE
+567 RNGKSS
-572 PWKYEYGVL
+572 KYEYGVL
-581 DLDKRTQ
+581 DLDERTQ
-588 LSELDQGRRRWGY
+588 LSSLDQRKRRWKY
-601 YYDLELDM
+601 YYNLDLDM
-609 NRAYLYRFDLFAA
+609 NRAYWHRFDMFAS
-622 KNTRRSTIKDTE
+622 KNTGRSTIKDTE

-639 SNINLKNGFVH
+639 SKINLKNGFVH

-657 LDNSK
+657 LDKSK

-672 QDTLAQTN
+672 EDISSQIN
-680 RLGMNGKVSMI
+680 RLGMNGKVSMV
-691 NSHIKIVGDEKE
+691 NSHIKIVGDEKSD
-703 GISPTGTYATM
+703 ISAKAPYATM

-734 YTFKTDG
+734 YTFRTDG
-741 NTKIAGKY
+741 DTKIAGKN
-749 SKEDLK
+749 SKDDLK
-755 ITAINTGGRAAEEVL
+755 ITAINTGGRTGKEVI
-770 INGALGSADNDANI
+770 INGAPGSIDNDANI
-784 ANMAFTIGDSANTKT
+784 ANMAFTIGDNANTKT

-821 DVEIEVK
+821 GVEIEVK
-828 PNSNFTFFELPREKN
+828 SNSNFTFFELPREKN
-843 LNQTKINGASTKLSE
+843 FNQTKINGDSTKLSE

-884 DASEKIINTKL
+884 DSSEKIINTKL

>member
-28 QQGLP
+28 QQD
-33 QEDTVVFGNVTID
+33 EVVFGKATVSQTEN
-46 KTTADKMT
+46 KMT
-54 ITQSS
+54 IKQESDKA
-59 PTTQINWKSFDIG
+59 QINWKSFDIG
-72 QNKEVEFKQPSANS
+72 KNKEVEFEQPSTNA
-86 VAYNRVTGGN
+86 VAYNRVIGGN

-101 GKLTANGKVYLA
+101 GKLKANGKVYLA
-113 NPNGVIITKGA
+113 NPNGVIITEGA
-124 EINVAGLLA
+124 EINVAGLFA

-138 EKISENGNSNTNKFT
+138 EKISENGNQFI
-153 RKLKD
+153 LKAKD
-158 RQVVTEGQVVKEGQV
+158 GQVLKEGKVLNQGKV
-173 INEGKIKAKD
+173 LNEGKITAQD

-192 INKGEIDVEKNAAKN
+192 INKGEIDATN
-207 GEVYLS
+207 GKVYLS
-213 SDYNFTFTLPDSGIS
+213 SDYNFTFTLSDSSIS
-228 VALEDNTVRGIVK
+228 VALEDNAVQSIVK

-252 LSAKGRNQALDSLV
+252 LSAKGRNQVLDSLV

-272 EATKVSNRNGKV
+272 EATKVSSKNGKV
-284 VLSAGNVEL
+284 VLSADEIKL
-293 NNKSDIKGE
+293 NDKSDIKGE
-302 IVTFGAD
+302 VVSFVAD
-309 VTSNKELE
+309 VTSNNEPK
-317 DNIKITSQTGS
+317 NKIKITSQTGS
-328 KVTSPKINFKGK
+328 KVTSPEINFKGK
-340 SVNIKGDFGR
+340 SVNINGNFGR
-350 EENREYYDD
+350 ENNTKHYND
-359 EHKKLKTEV
+359 EHKRLKTEV

-373 DDENIRIADKEK
+373 NTENIRIADQ
-385 EKEKEKEKDKDNTG
+385 DKDNTG
-399 TGSFIQTGALSS
+399 TDSFIQTGALSS

-422 GKDVDISGNIKINS
+422 GNEVNISGRIHIDS
-436 FRDSDSLLKLTNK
+436 FKGTDSLLKLTNQ

-456 ADINSK
+456 ADIHSK

-475 DFQSNITITDSK
+475 DFKSDITITDSK

-499 SVNESDYD
+499 SAKEEYYD
-507 NPYQKTEGSQRK
+507 NKWQKTERSQRK

-527 VEFNQVDDVIL
+527 VVFDQVDDVVV

-546 LDKIVATGKTNFYI
+546 LDRIVATGKTNFYI

-567 RTNGE
+567 KRNGE
-572 PWKYEYGVL
+572 SWKYEYGVL
-581 DLDKRTQ
+581 DLDERTQ
-588 LSELDQGRRRWGY
+588 LSSLDQRKRRWKY
-601 YYDLELDM
+601 YYNLDLDM
-609 NRAYLYRFDLFAA
+609 NRAYWHRFDMFAS
-622 KNTRRSTIKDTE
+622 KNTGRSTIKGTE

-650 LLAEKIK
+650 LLAEKIN
-657 LDNSK
+657 LDKSK

-672 QDTLAQTN
+672 EDISSQIN
-680 RLGMNGKVSMI
+680 RLGMNGKVSMV
-691 NSHIKIVGDEKE
+691 NSHIKIVGDEKSD
-703 GISPTGTYATM
+703 ISAKAPYATM

-734 YTFKTDG
+734 YTFRTDG
-741 NTKIAGKY
+741 DTKIAGKY
-749 SKEDLK
+749 SKDDLK
-755 ITAINTGGRAAEEVL
+755 ITAINTGGRTGKEVI
-770 INGALGSADNDANI
+770 INGAPGSIDNDANI
-784 ANMAFTIGDSANTKT
+784 ANMAFTIGDNANTKT

-821 DVEIEVK
+821 GVEIEVK
-828 PNSNFTFFELPREKN
+828 SNSNFTFFELPREKN
-843 LNQTKINGASTKLSE
+843 FNQTKINGDSTKLSE

-871 RASNLSAEQLNVT
+871 RATNLSAEQLNVT
-884 DASEKIINTKL
+884 DSSEKIINTNL

-913 NGCEEQQFGDKG
+913 KGCEEQQFGDKG

>member
-21 ASTPDFP
+21 ASTRD
-28 QQGLP
+28 LP
-33 QEDTVVFGNVTID
+33 QHQETVSGNVTVT
-46 KTTADKMT
+46 TTADKMT
-54 ITQSS
+54 IKQESDKA
-59 PTTQINWKSFDIG
+59 QINWKSFDIG
-72 QNKEVEFKQPSANS
+72 KKKEVEFEQPSQNA

-101 GKLTANGKVYLA
+101 GKLKANGKVYLA

-124 EINVAGLLA
+124 EINVAGLFA

-138 EKISENGNSNTNKFT
+138 ERISENGNSNQFT
-153 RKLKD
+153 RKAKNGQLPKEGEVLKD
-158 RQVVTEGQVVKEGQV
+158 GQVVKEGQV
-173 INEGKIKAKD
+173 INEGEITAKD

-192 INKGEIDVEKNAAKN
+192 INKGKIDATN
-207 GEVYLS
+207 GKVYLS
-213 SDYNFTFTLPDSGIS
+213 SGDNFTFTLLPDSGIS
-228 VALEDNTVRGIVK
+228 VALEDNTVRSIVQ

-284 VLSAGNVEL
+284 VLSAGNVQL
-293 NNKSDIKGE
+293 NNESNIKGE
-302 IVTFGAD
+302 IVSFGAD
-309 VTSNKELE
+309 VTSNKELK

-350 EENREYYDD
+350 EDSGKHYNE
-359 EHKKLKTEV
+359 EHKTLKTEV

-373 DDENIRIADKEK
+373 DDENIRIADKDKDKDKDK
-385 EKEKEKEKDKDNTG
+385 EKDNTG
-399 TGSFIQTGALSS
+399 TDSFIQTDALSS
-411 LLANNGKVTLK
+411 LLANNGKVNLK
-422 GKDVDISGNIKINS
+422 GNEVNISGHININS
-436 FRDSDSLLKLTNK
+436 FRGSDSLLKLTNQ
-449 GHIKINH
+449 GHININH
-456 ADINSK
+456 ADIHST
-462 GRLFFITSLQNEE
+462 GRLFFITSLQNEK
-475 DFQSNITITDSK
+475 DFQSDITITDSK

-499 SVNESDYD
+499 SINKD
-507 NPYQKTEGSQRK
+507 NCDHPRWCRTEITQRK
-519 KFNVNMSN
+519 KFDVHMRNV
-527 VEFNQVDDVIL
+527 VFDQVDDVVV
-538 AGGFEKVN
+538 AGGFKKVN
-546 LDKIVATGKTNFYI
+546 LDHIVATGQTNFYI

-567 RTNGE
+567 NSR
-572 PWKYEYGVL
+572 YEYGVL

-588 LSELDQGRRRWGY
+588 LSELDQRKRRWKY
-601 YYDLELDM
+601 YNDLDLDM
-609 NRAYLYRFDLFAA
+609 NKAYWHRFDMFAT
-622 KNTRRSTIKDTE
+622 KNTGRTAIKDTE

-650 LLAEKIK
+650 LLAEKIN
-657 LDNSK
+657 LDKSK

-672 QDTLAQTN
+672 EDISTQIN
-680 RLGMNGKVSMI
+680 RLGMNGKVSMV
-691 NSHIKIVGDEKE
+691 NSHIKIVGDEKSD
-703 GISPTGTYATM
+703 ISAKAPYATM

-734 YTFKTDG
+734 YTFRTDG
-741 NTKIAGKY
+741 DTKIAGKY
-749 SKEDLK
+749 SKDDLK
-755 ITAINTGGRAAEEVL
+755 ITAINTGGRTGKEVI
-770 INGALGSADNDANI
+770 INGAPGSIDNDANI
-784 ANMAFTIGDSANTKT
+784 ANMAFTIGDNANTKT

-821 DVEIEVK
+821 GVEIEVK
-828 PNSNFTFFELPREKN
+828 SNSNFTFFELPREKN
-843 LNQTKINGASTKLSE
+843 FNQTKINGDSTKLSE
-858 RGFARLYDKINGV
+858 RSFARLYDKINGV

-884 DASEKIINTKL
+884 DSSEKIINTKL

-925 NNTKVSVGELEAE
+925 NNTKVSVGELETE

>member
-21 ASTPDFP
+21 ASTPD
-28 QQGLP
+28 LP
-33 QEDTVVFGNVTID
+33 QGSNVVVGQATVSTTGN
-46 KTTADKMT
+46 KMT
-54 ITQSS
+54 INQSS
-59 PTTQINWKSFDIG
+59 HTTQIEWHSFDIG
-72 QNKEVEFKQPSANS
+72 KDKEVIFDQPSTNS
-86 VAYNRVTGGN
+86 VAYNRVIGGN

-113 NPNGVIITKGA
+113 NPNGVIITQGA

-138 EKISENGNSNTNKFT
+138 EKISENGNGNGNGNGNSYQFT
-153 RKLKD
+153 RRTKD
-158 RQVVTEGQVVKEGQV
+158 GQVVKEGQV
-173 INEGKIKAKD
+173 LNEGEIKAKD

-192 INKGEIDVEKNAAKN
+192 INKGKINVEKDAAKN

-213 SDYNFTFTLPDSGIS
+213 SSNNFTFTLSDSGIS
-228 VALEDNTVRGIVK
+228 VALEDNTVRGIVQ

-252 LSAKGRNQALDSLV
+252 LSAKGRKQALDSLV
-266 MNNGVL
+266 VNNGVL

-284 VLSAGNVEL
+284 VLSADEIKL
-293 NNKSDIKGE
+293 NDKSDIKGE
-302 IVTFGAD
+302 SEVAF
-309 VTSNKELE
+309 TSNNGLE
-317 DNIKITSQTGS
+317 NNIKITSQTGS
-328 KVTSPKINFKGK
+328 KVTSPKIDFKGK

-350 EENREYYDD
+350 ENNTKHYED
-359 EHKKLKTEV
+359 EHKRLKTEV

-373 DDENIRIADKEK
+373 DNENIRIADQ
-385 EKEKEKEKDKDNTG
+385 DNTG
-399 TGSFIQTGALSS
+399 TGKDSFIQTDALSS

-422 GKDVDISGNIKINS
+422 GKDVNISGNIKINS
-436 FRDSDSLLKLTNK
+436 FKDTDSLLKLTNK
-449 GHIKINH
+449 GHIDINH
-456 ADINSK
+456 ADIHSK
-462 GRLFFITSLQNEE
+462 GRLFFITSLQNDV

-499 SVNESDYD
+499 SANPDDYD
-507 NPYQKTEGSQRK
+507 NRWRKMETSQRK
-519 KFNVNMSN
+519 KFNVDMRN
-527 VEFNQVDDVIL
+527 VVFNQVDDVIL
-538 AGGFEKVN
+538 AGGFQKVN
-546 LDKIVATGKTNFYI
+546 LDNIVATGQTNFYI
-560 DGGVSRN
+560 DGGVRN
-567 RTNGE
+567 RT
-572 PWKYEYGVL
+572 KYEYGVL

-588 LSELDQGRRRWGY
+588 LSELEQRRRRWGY
-601 YYDLELDM
+601 YTDLDLDM

-622 KNTRRSTIKDTE
+622 KNTGRSTIKDTE

-639 SNINLKNGFVH
+639 SNINLKNGFMH
-650 LLAEKIK
+650 LLAEKIN
-657 LDNSK
+657 LDKSK

-680 RLGMNGKVSMI
+680 RLGMNGKVSMV

-871 RASNLSAEQLNVT
+871 RATNLSAEQLNVT

>member
-21 ASTPDFP
+21 ASTRDLP
-28 QQGLP
+28 QQ
-33 QEDTVVFGNVTID
+33 DRVVVGEANVSTAGNT
-46 KTTADKMT
+46 MT
-54 ITQSS
+54 IKQTT
-59 PTTQINWKSFDIG
+59 PKTQIDWYSFDIG
-72 QNKEVEFKQPSANS
+72 KDKEVKFEQPSTDA

-138 EKISENGNSNTNKFT
+138 EKISENGNSNGNSYQFT
-153 RKLKD
+153 RKTKEGKVL
-158 RQVVTEGQVVKEGQV
+158 TEGQVVKEGQV
-173 INEGKIKAKD
+173 INEGNITAQD

-192 INKGEIDVEKNAAKN
+192 INKGNINVEKNATTN
-207 GEVYLS
+207 GKVYLS
-213 SDYNFTFTLPDSGIS
+213 SGYNFTFTLSDSGIS
-228 VALEDNTVRGIVK
+228 VALEDNTVRGIVQ

-284 VLSAGNVEL
+284 VLSADNVEL
-293 NNKSDIKGE
+293 NNESNIKGE
-302 IVTFGAD
+302 IVTFVAD
-309 VTSNKELE
+309 VTSNNELQ
-317 DNIKITSQTGS
+317 NKIKITSKTGS
-328 KVTSPKINFKGK
+328 KVTSPKIDFKGK

-350 EENREYYDD
+350 ENSETHYKD
-359 EHKKLKTEV
+359 EFKTLNTEV

-373 DDENIRIADKEK
+373 DTENIRIADQD
-385 EKEKEKEKDKDNTG
+385 KDKTG
-399 TGSFIQTGALSS
+399 TGTDSFIQTEALSS

-422 GKDVDISGNIKINS
+422 GKDVNISGNININS
-436 FRDSDSLLKLTNK
+436 FKGTDSLLKLTNK
-449 GHIKINH
+449 GHIDINH

-475 DFQSNITITDSK
+475 DFKSDITITDSK

-499 SVNESDYD
+499 SHKDEY
-507 NPYQKTEGSQRK
+507 YEGDRWKRAETSQRK
-519 KFNVNMSN
+519 KFNVKMSN
-527 VEFNQVDDVIL
+527 VEFNQVDEVIL

-546 LDKIVATGKTNFYI
+546 LDKIVATGQTNFYI

-567 RTNGE
+567 NS
-572 PWKYEYGVL
+572 KYEYGVL
-581 DLDKRTQ
+581 DLDKRT
-588 LSELDQGRRRWGY
+588 LSSNLEQGRRRWPY
-601 YYDLELDM
+601 YEDLDLDM
-609 NRAYLYRFDLFAA
+609 NKAYLYRFDLFA
-622 KNTRRSTIKDTE
+622 KNNSGRSTIKDTE

-650 LLAEKIK
+650 LLAEKIN

-741 NTKIAGKY
+741 DTKIAGKN
-749 SKEDLK
+749 SKDDLK

-821 DVEIEVK
+821 GVEIEVK

-884 DASEKIINTKL
+884 DSSEKIINTKL

-913 NGCEEQQFGDKG
+913 KGCEEQQFGDKG

>member
-21 ASTPDFP
+21 ASTPD
-28 QQGLP
+28 LP
-33 QEDTVVFGNVTID
+33 QGSNVVVGQATVSTTGN
-46 KTTADKMT
+46 KMT
-54 ITQSS
+54 INQSS
-59 PTTQINWKSFDIG
+59 HTTQIEWHSFDIG
-72 QNKEVEFKQPSANS
+72 KDKEVEFKQPGENS

-101 GKLTANGKVYLA
+101 GKLKANGKVYLA

-124 EINVAGLLA
+124 EINVAGLFA

-138 EKISENGNSNTNKFT
+138 ERISENGNGNSNQFT
-153 RKLKD
+153 RKTKD
-158 RQVVTEGQVVKEGQV
+158 GQELKEGKV
-173 INEGKIKAKD
+173 LNEGKIEAKD
-183 FVVLNGDEV
+183 FVVLNGDKV
-192 INKGEIDVEKNAAKN
+192 INEGEIDATN
-207 GEVYLS
+207 GKVYLS
-213 SDYNFTFTLPDSGIS
+213 SDYNFTFTLSDSSIS
-228 VALEDNTVRGIVK
+228 VALEDNTVQGIVK

-252 LSAKGRNQALDSLV
+252 LSAKGRKQALDSLV

-272 EATKVSNRNGKV
+272 EATKVSSKNGKV
-284 VLSAGNVEL
+284 VLSADEIKL
-293 NNKSDIKGE
+293 NDKSDIKGE
-302 IVTFGAD
+302 SEVAF
-309 VTSNKELE
+309 TSNE
-317 DNIKITSQTGS
+317 DKKLKITSKTGS

-340 SVNIKGDFGR
+340 SVNINGNFGR
-350 EENREYYDD
+350 EDNKKYYDD
-359 EHKKLKTEV
+359 EHKTLKTEV

-373 DDENIRIADKEK
+373 DTENIRIADIEDKDK
-385 EKEKEKEKDKDNTG
+385 DKDKDKDNTG
-399 TGSFIQTGALSS
+399 SFIQTDALSS

-422 GKDVDISGNIKINS
+422 GNEVNISGNINIAS
-436 FRDSDSLLKLTNK
+436 FKDSDSLLKLTNK
-449 GHIKINH
+449 GHIKINN

-462 GRLFFITSLQNEE
+462 GRLFFITSLQNEK
-475 DFQSNITITDSK
+475 DFQSDITITDSK

-499 SVNESDYD
+499 SADPDDYD
-507 NPYQKTEGSQRK
+507 NRYQKTEYSQRK
-519 KFNVNMSN
+519 KFNVHMRN
-527 VEFNQVDDVIL
+527 VVFDQVDDVVV
-538 AGGFEKVN
+538 AGGFAKVN
-546 LDKIVATGKTNFYI
+546 LDHIVATGKTNFYI

-567 RTNGE
+567 RNGKSS
-572 PWKYEYGVL
+572 KYEYGVL
-581 DLDKRTQ
+581 DLDERTQ
-588 LSELDQGRRRWGY
+588 LSSLDQRKRRWKY
-601 YYDLELDM
+601 YYNLDLDM
-609 NRAYLYRFDLFAA
+609 NRAYWHRFDMFAS
-622 KNTRRSTIKDTE
+622 KNTGRSTIKDTE

-639 SNINLKNGFVH
+639 SKINLKNGFVH

-657 LDNSK
+657 LDKSK

-672 QDTLAQTN
+672 EDISSQIN
-680 RLGMNGKVSMI
+680 RLGMNGKVSMV
-691 NSHIKIVGDEKE
+691 NSHIKIVGDEKSD
-703 GISPTGTYATM
+703 ISAKAPYATM

-734 YTFKTDG
+734 YTFRTDG
-741 NTKIAGKY
+741 DTKIAGKY
-749 SKEDLK
+749 SKDDLK
-755 ITAINTGGRAAEEVL
+755 ITAINTGGRTGKEVI
-770 INGALGSADNDANI
+770 INGAPGSIDNDANI
-784 ANMAFTIGDSANTKT
+784 ANMAFTIGDNANTKT

-821 DVEIEVK
+821 GVEIEVK
-828 PNSNFTFFELPREKN
+828 SNSNFTFFELPREKN
-843 LNQTKINGASTKLSE
+843 FNQTKINGDSTKLSE

-884 DASEKIINTKL
+884 DASEKIINTNL

>member
-21 ASTPDFP
+21 AST
-28 QQGLP
+28 QGLP
-33 QEDTVVFGNVTID
+33 QQDKVVSGTVTVT
-46 KTTADKMT
+46 TTVDKMT
-54 ITQSS
+54 IKQDSNKA
-59 PTTQINWKSFDIG
+59 QIDWKSFDIG
-72 QNKEVEFKQPSANS
+72 QNKEVEFKQPDANS

-101 GKLTANGKVYLA
+101 GKLKANGKVYLA

-138 EKISENGNSNTNKFT
+138 EKISENGNSNSYQFT
-153 RKLKD
+153 RKTKD
-158 RQVVTEGQVVKEGQV
+158 RQVLKDRLVLKDGQELKEGQV
-173 INEGKIKAKD
+173 INEGEITAKD

-192 INKGEIDVEKNAAKN
+192 INEGKINATN
-207 GEVYLS
+207 GKVYLS
-213 SDYNFTFTLPDSGIS
+213 SGYNFTFTLSDSGIS
-228 VALEDNTVRGIVK
+228 VALEDNAVQGIVK
-241 NEGSIKAGEIT
+241 NEGIIKAEDIT
-252 LSAKGRNQALDSLV
+252 LNAKGRKEALDSLV

-272 EATKVSNRNGKV
+272 EATKVSNKNGKV
-284 VLSAGNVEL
+284 VLSADEIKL
-293 NNKSDIKGE
+293 NDKSDIKGE
-302 IVTFGAD
+302 SEVAF
-309 VTSNKELE
+309 TSNE
-317 DNIKITSQTGS
+317 DKKLKNIKITSETGS
-328 KVTSPKINFKGK
+328 KVTSPKINFTGK
-340 SVNIKGDFGR
+340 SVNINGNFGR
-350 EENREYYDD
+350 DDGTKHYED
-359 EHKKLKTEV
+359 EHKRLKTEV

-385 EKEKEKEKDKDNTG
+385 DNTG
-399 TGSFIQTGALSS
+399 TDTGSFIQTGALSS

-422 GKDVDISGNIKINS
+422 GKDVNISGRIHIDS
-436 FRDSDSLLKLTNK
+436 FRGTDSLLKLTNQ

-475 DFQSNITITDSK
+475 DFQSDITITDSK

-499 SVNESDYD
+499 SAKEGYYD
-507 NPYQKTEGSQRK
+507 NRWQKTERSQRK
-519 KFNVNMSN
+519 KFNVNMRN
-527 VEFNQVDDVIL
+527 VVFDQVDDVVV

-546 LDKIVATGKTNFYI
+546 LNNIVATGKTNFYI

-567 RTNGE
+567 KRNGE
-572 PWKYEYGVL
+572 SWKYEYGVL
-581 DLDKRTQ
+581 DLDERTQ
-588 LSELDQGRRRWGY
+588 LSSLDQRKRRWKY
-601 YYDLELDM
+601 YYNLDLDM
-609 NRAYLYRFDLFAA
+609 NRAYWHRFDMFAS
-622 KNTRRSTIKDTE
+622 KNTGRSTIKGTE

-650 LLAEKIK
+650 LLAEKIN
-657 LDNSK
+657 LDKSK

-672 QDTLAQTN
+672 EDISSQIN
-680 RLGMNGKVSMI
+680 RLGMNGKVSMV
-691 NSHIKIVGDEKE
+691 NSHIKIVGDEKID
-703 GISPTGTYATM
+703 ISAKAPYATM

-741 NTKIAGKY
+741 DTKIAGKN

-843 LNQTKINGASTKLSE
+843 FNQTKINGDSTKLSE

-884 DASEKIINTKL
+884 DASEKIINTNL

>member
-28 QQGLP
+28 Q
-33 QEDTVVFGNVTID
+33 EGNVVVGSATFD

-54 ITQSS
+54 IKTSDKV
-59 PTTQINWKSFDIG
+59 QIDWKSFDIG
-72 QNKEVEFKQPSANS
+72 KDKEVIFQQPGENS

-138 EKISENGNSNTNKFT
+138 EKISENGNSNSYQFT
-153 RKLKD
+153 RKTKD
-158 RQVVTEGQVVKEGQV
+158 RQVLKDRLVLKDGQELKEGQV
-173 INEGKIKAKD
+173 INEGEITAKD

-192 INKGEIDVEKNAAKN
+192 INEGKINATN
-207 GEVYLS
+207 GKVYLS
-213 SDYNFTFTLPDSGIS
+213 SDYNFTFTLSDSSIS
-228 VALEDNTVRGIVK
+228 VALEDNAAQSIVK

-252 LSAKGRNQALDSLV
+252 LSAKGRKQALDSLV

-272 EATKVSNRNGKV
+272 EATKVSSKNGKV
-284 VLSAGNVEL
+284 VLSADDVQL
-293 NNKSDIKGE
+293 NNKSDIKGD
-302 IVTFGAD
+302 IVSFGAD
-309 VTSNKELE
+309 VTSNNELQ
-317 DNIKITSQTGS
+317 NKIKITSKTGS
-328 KVTSPKINFKGK
+328 KVTSPKINFTGK
-340 SVNIKGDFGR
+340 SVNINGNFGR
-350 EENREYYDD
+350 EDNNDYYKD
-359 EHKKLKTEV
+359 EFKTLNTEV

-373 DDENIRIADKEK
+373 DTENIRIADVEDKDK
-385 EKEKEKEKDKDNTG
+385 HKEKDKTD

-436 FRDSDSLLKLTNK
+436 FKGTDSLLKLTNQ
-449 GHIKINH
+449 GHININN
-456 ADINSK
+456 ADIHST
-462 GRLFFITSLQNEE
+462 GRLFFITSLQNDV
-475 DFQSNITITDSK
+475 DFQSNITITNSK

-499 SVNESDYD
+499 SVNEDD
-507 NPYQKTEGSQRK
+507 LDRWRRTESSQRK
-519 KFNVNMSN
+519 KFNVNMRN
-527 VEFNQVDDVIL
+527 VVFDQVDDVVV
-538 AGGFEKVN
+538 AGGFKEVN
-546 LDKIVATGKTNFYI
+546 LDRIVATGQTNFYI

-567 RTNGE
+567 NSR
-572 PWKYEYGVL
+572 YEYGVL

-588 LSELDQGRRRWGY
+588 LSELDQRRRRWGY
-601 YYDLELDM
+601 YPDLDLDM
-609 NRAYLYRFDLFAA
+609 NKAYWHRFDMFAS
-622 KNTRRSTIKDTE
+622 KNTGRSTIKDTE

-639 SNINLKNGFVH
+639 SNINLKNGFMH

-672 QDTLAQTN
+672 QDISTQIN

-691 NSHIKIVGDEKE
+691 NSHIKIVGDEKSD
-703 GISPTGTYATM
+703 ISAKAPYATM

-734 YTFKTDG
+734 YTFRTDG
-741 NTKIAGKY
+741 DTKIAGKN
-749 SKEDLK
+749 SKDDLK
-755 ITAINTGGRAAEEVL
+755 ITAINTGGRTGKEVI
-770 INGALGSADNDANI
+770 INGAPGSIDNDANI
-784 ANMAFTIGDSANTKT
+784 ANMAFTIGDNANTKT

-821 DVEIEVK
+821 GVEIEVN

-843 LNQTKINGASTKLSE
+843 FNQTKINGDSTKLSE

-884 DASEKIINTKL
+884 DSSEKIINTKL

-913 NGCEEQQFGDKG
+913 KGCEEQQFGDKG

>member
-21 ASTPDFP
+21 ASTPD
-28 QQGLP
+28 LP
-33 QEDTVVFGNVTID
+33 QGSNVVVGTANVSTAGNT
-46 KTTADKMT
+46 MT
-54 ITQSS
+54 IKQTT
-59 PTTQINWKSFDIG
+59 PKTQIDWQSFDIG
-72 QNKEVEFKQPSANS
+72 KDKEVKFEQPDANS
-86 VAYNRVTGGN
+86 VAYNRVIGGN

-113 NPNGVIITKGA
+113 NPNGVIITQGA
-124 EINVAGLLA
+124 EINVAGLFA

-138 EKISENGNSNTNKFT
+138 ERISENGNSNQFT
-153 RKLKD
+153 RKAKN
-158 RQVVTEGQVVKEGQV
+158 GQEVKNQ
-173 INEGKIKAKD
+173 GKIKAKD
-183 FVVLNGDEV
+183 FVVLNGDKV
-192 INKGEIDVEKNAAKN
+192 INEGEIDATN
-207 GEVYLS
+207 GKVYLS
-213 SDYNFTFTLPDSGIS
+213 SGYNFTFTLPDSSIS
-228 VALEDNTVRGIVK
+228 VALEDNAAQGIVK
-241 NEGSIKAGEIT
+241 NEGRITAGEIT

-272 EATKVSNRNGKV
+272 EATKVSNKNGKV
-284 VLSAGNVEL
+284 VLSADDVQL

-302 IVTFGAD
+302 SEVAF
-309 VTSNKELE
+309 TSNNDK
-317 DNIKITSQTGS
+317 NIKITSQTGS
-328 KVTSPKINFKGK
+328 KVTSPKIDFKGK
-340 SVNIKGDFGR
+340 SVNIKGNFGR
-350 EENREYYDD
+350 EDNREYYNE

-373 DDENIRIADKEK
+373 NTENIRIADQ
-385 EKEKEKEKDKDNTG
+385 DKTD

-411 LLANNGKVTLK
+411 LLANNGKVNLK
-422 GKDVDISGNIKINS
+422 GKDVNISGNININS
-436 FRDSDSLLKLTNK
+436 FKGTDSLLKLTNQ
-449 GHIKINH
+449 GHININH
-456 ADINSK
+456 ADIHST
-462 GRLFFITSLQNEE
+462 GRLFFITSLQNKE
-475 DFQSNITITDSK
+475 DFKSDITITDSK

-499 SVNESDYD
+499 SLDTENCDNRWCRTES
-507 NPYQKTEGSQRK
+507 SQRK
-519 KFNVNMSN
+519 KFDVDMRNV
-527 VEFNQVDDVIL
+527 VFDQVDDVVV
-538 AGGFEKVN
+538 AGGFKKVN
-546 LDKIVATGKTNFYI
+546 LDNIVATGKTNFYI

-567 RTNGE
+567 NS
-572 PWKYEYGVL
+572 KYEYGVL
-581 DLDKRTQ
+581 DLDKRTL
-588 LSELDQGRRRWGY
+588 LSELDQRRRRWK
-601 YYDLELDM
+601 YYDNLDLDM
-609 NRAYLYRFDLFAA
+609 NKAYWHRFDMFAS
-622 KNTRRSTIKDTE
+622 KNTGRSTIKDTE

-639 SNINLKNGFVH
+639 SKINLKNGFVH

-672 QDTLAQTN
+672 QDISSQIN
-680 RLGMNGKVSMI
+680 RLGMNGKVSMV
-691 NSHIKIVGDEKE
+691 NSHIKIVGDEKSD
-703 GISPTGTYATM
+703 ISAKAPYATM

-734 YTFKTDG
+734 YTFRTDG
-741 NTKIAGKY
+741 DTKIAGKN
-749 SKEDLK
+749 SKDDLK
-755 ITAINTGGRAAEEVL
+755 ITAINTGGRTGKEVI
-770 INGALGSADNDANI
+770 INGAPGSIDNDANI
-784 ANMAFTIGDSANTKT
+784 ANMAFTIGDNANTKT

-821 DVEIEVK
+821 GVEIEVN

-843 LNQTKINGASTKLSE
+843 FNQTKINGASTKLSE

>member
-21 ASTPDFP
+21 ASTPD
-28 QQGLP
+28 LP
-33 QEDTVVFGNVTID
+33 QEGTVVFGNVTID

-72 QNKEVEFKQPSANS
+72 QKKEVEFKQPNEHA

-124 EINVAGLLA
+124 EINVAGLFA

-138 EKISENGNSNTNKFT
+138 EQISESGNSYQFT
-153 RKLKD
+153 RKAKD
-158 RQVVTEGQVVKEGQV
+158 GQELKEGQV
-173 INEGKIKAKD
+173 LNQGKITAQD
-183 FVVLNGDEV
+183 FVVLNGDKV
-192 INKGEIDVEKNAAKN
+192 INEGEISVEKNAANN
-207 GEVYLS
+207 GKVYLS
-213 SDYNFTFTLPDSGIS
+213 SGEDFTFTLPDSVIS
-228 VALEDNTVRGIVK
+228 VALEDNAVQGIVK
-241 NEGSIKAGEIT
+241 NEGIIKAGEIT
-252 LSAKGRNQALDSLV
+252 LLSAKGRKQALDSLV
-266 MNNGVL
+266 VNNGVL
-272 EATKVSNRNGKV
+272 EATEVSNRKGKI
-284 VLSAGNVEL
+284 VLSADDIQL
-293 NNKSDIKGE
+293 NDKSDIKGK
-302 IVTFGAD
+302 IVNFGTE
-309 VTSNKELE
+309 VTSNE
-317 DNIKITSQTGS
+317 DKKLKITSQTGS
-328 KVTSPKINFKGK
+328 KVTSPQINFKGK
-340 SVNIKGDFGR
+340 SVNINGNFGR
-350 EENREYYDD
+350 EDSTKYYRD
-359 EHKKLKTEV
+359 EQKKLNTEV

-373 DDENIRIADKEK
+373 NTENIRIAD
-385 EKEKEKEKDKDNTG
+385 DKNNTG
-399 TGSFIQTGALSS
+399 TGSFIQTEALSS
-411 LLANNGKVTLK
+411 LLANNGKVNLK
-422 GKDVDISGNIKINS
+422 GNDVNISGHININS
-436 FRDSDSLLKLTNK
+436 FNGTDSLLKLTNQ
-449 GHIKINH
+449 GHININN
-456 ADINSK
+456 ADIHST
-462 GRLFFITSLQNEE
+462 GRLFVITSLQNDV
-475 DFQSNITITDSK
+475 DFKSNITITDSK

-499 SVNESDYD
+499 SLNTEDCDNRWCRTES
-507 NPYQKTEGSQRK
+507 PQRK
-519 KFNVNMSN
+519 KFNVKMRN
-527 VEFNQVDDVIL
+527 VVFNQVDDVVL
-538 AGGFEKVN
+538 AGGFKEVN
-546 LDKIVATGKTNFYI
+546 LDHIVATGQTNFYI

-567 RTNGE
+567 GR
-572 PWKYEYGVL
+572 KYEYGVL
-581 DLDKRTQ
+581 DLDKRTL
-588 LSELDQGRRRWGY
+588 LSDLDQRRRRWKY
-601 YYDLELDM
+601 YNDLDLDM
-609 NRAYLYRFDLFAA
+609 KKAYLDRFDLFAT
-622 KNTRRSTIKDTE
+622 KNTGRSTIKDTE

-650 LLAEKIK
+650 LLAENIK
-657 LDNSK
+657 LYNSK
-662 IDITFDKDNS
+662 VDITFDKDNS

-680 RLGMNGKVSMI
+680 RLGMNGKVSMV

-871 RASNLSAEQLNVT
+871 RATNLSAEQLNVT

>member
-12 LTTYTGATY
+12 LTTCSGAVY
-21 ASTPDFP
+21 ASTQDFP
-28 QQGLP
+28 QNS
-33 QEDTVVFGNVTID
+33 TVVVGRASVTQ
-46 KTTADKMT
+46 TENKMT
-54 ITQSS
+54 INQET
-59 PTTQINWKSFDIG
+59 PTTQIDWKSFDIG
-72 QNKEVEFKQPSANS
+72 KNKEVEFQQPSTSA

-101 GKLTANGKVYLA
+101 GKLKANGKVYLA
-113 NPNGVIITKGA
+113 NPNGVIITKEA
-124 EINVAGLLA
+124 EINVAGLFA

-138 EKISENGNSNTNKFT
+138 EQISEKGNGNSNSYQFT
-153 RKLKD
+153 RKTKD
-158 RQVVTEGQVVKEGQV
+158 GQVPKEGQVVTEGQV
-173 INEGKIKAKD
+173 INKGKIKAKD

-192 INKGEIDVEKNAAKN
+192 INEGEIDATNN
-207 GEVYLS
+207 GKVYLS
-213 SDYNFTFTLPDSGIS
+213 SGDNFTFTLLPDSGIS
-228 VALEDNTVRGIVK
+228 VALEDNAVRGIVK
-241 NEGSIKAGEIT
+241 NEGIIKAGDIT
-252 LSAKGRNQALDSLV
+252 LNAKGRNQALDSLV
-266 MNNGVL
+266 VNNGVL

-309 VTSNKELE
+309 VTSNKELK

-328 KVTSPKINFKGK
+328 KVTSPKIDFKGK
-340 SVNIKGDFGR
+340 SVNINGNFGR
-350 EENREYYDD
+350 DDGTKHYSD
-359 EHKKLKTEV
+359 EHKRLNTEV

-373 DDENIRIADKEK
+373 DTENIRIADVED
-385 EKEKEKEKDKDNTG
+385 KDKDKTG
-399 TGSFIQTGALSS
+399 TGKDSFIQTEALSS

-422 GKDVDISGNIKINS
+422 GKDVNISGNIKIDS
-436 FRDSDSLLKLTNK
+436 FRGSDSLLKLTNQ
-449 GHIKINH
+449 GHININH
-456 ADINSK
+456 ADIHSK
-462 GRLFFITSLQNEE
+462 GRLFFITSLQNKE
-475 DFQSNITITDSK
+475 DFQSDITITDSK

-499 SVNESDYD
+499 SLNKDDCD
-507 NPYQKTEGSQRK
+507 NRWCRTEKSQRK
-519 KFNVNMSN
+519 KFNVKMSN
-527 VEFNQVDDVIL
+527 VEFNQVDDVVV
-538 AGGFEKVN
+538 AGGFKEVN
-546 LDKIVATGKTNFYI
+546 LDRIVATGKTNFYI

-567 RTNGE
+567 NS
-572 PWKYEYGVL
+572 KYEYGVL
-581 DLDKRTQ
+581 DLDERTQ
-588 LSELDQGRRRWGY
+588 LSSLDQRKRRWKY
-601 YYDLELDM
+601 YYNLDLDM
-609 NRAYLYRFDLFAA
+609 NKAYWHRFDMFAS
-622 KNTRRSTIKDTE
+622 KNTGRSTIKGTE

-657 LDNSK
+657 LDKSK

-672 QDTLAQTN
+672 EDISSQIN
-680 RLGMNGKVSMI
+680 RLGMNGKVSMV
-691 NSHIKIVGDEKE
+691 NSHIKIVGDEKSD
-703 GISPTGTYATM
+703 ISAKAPYATM

-734 YTFKTDG
+734 YTFRTDG
-741 NTKIAGKY
+741 DTKIAGKY
-749 SKEDLK
+749 SKDDLK
-755 ITAINTGGRAAEEVL
+755 ITAINTGGRTGKEVI
-770 INGALGSADNDANI
+770 INGAPGSIDNDANI
-784 ANMAFTIGDSANTKT
+784 ANMAFTIGDNANTKT

-821 DVEIEVK
+821 GVEIEVN

-843 LNQTKINGASTKLSE
+843 FNQTKINGDSTKLSE

-884 DASEKIINTKL
+884 DASEKIINTNL

>member
-1 MYKLNVISLII
+1 M
-12 LTTYTGATY
+12 
-21 ASTPDFP
+21 
-28 QQGLP
+28 
-33 QEDTVVFGNVTID
+33 
-46 KTTADKMT
+46 
-54 ITQSS
+54 
-59 PTTQINWKSFDIG
+59 
-72 QNKEVEFKQPSANS
+72 
-86 VAYNRVTGGN
+86 
-96 ASQIQ
+96 
-101 GKLTANGKVYLA
+101 
-113 NPNGVIITKGA
+113 
-124 EINVAGLLA
+124 
-133 TTKDL
+133 
-138 EKISENGNSNTNKFT
+138 
-153 RKLKD
+153 
-158 RQVVTEGQVVKEGQV
+158 
-173 INEGKIKAKD
+173 
-183 FVVLNGDEV
+183 
-192 INKGEIDVEKNAAKN
+192 
-207 GEVYLS
+207 
-213 SDYNFTFTLPDSGIS
+213 
-228 VALEDNTVRGIVK
+228 ALEDNTVQGIVK

-252 LSAKGRNQALDSLV
+252 LSAKGRKQALDSLV
-266 MNNGVL
+266 VNNGVL
-272 EATKVSNRNGKV
+272 EATKVSSKNGKV
-284 VLSAGNVEL
+284 VLSADNVEL
-293 NNKSDIKGE
+293 NNESDIKGE
-302 IVTFGAD
+302 IVSFVAD
-309 VTSNKELE
+309 VTSNNELQ
-317 DNIKITSQTGS
+317 NKIKITSQTGS
-328 KVTSPKINFKGK
+328 KVTSPEINFKGK
-340 SVNIKGDFGR
+340 SVNINGNFGR
-350 EENREYYDD
+350 EDNNNYYND
-359 EHKKLKTEV
+359 EHKKLRTEV

-373 DDENIRIADKEK
+373 DTENIRIANIE
-385 EKEKEKEKDKDNTG
+385 DKDNTG
-399 TGSFIQTGALSS
+399 TDSFIQTGALSS

-422 GKDVDISGNIKINS
+422 GNEVNISGHININS
-436 FRDSDSLLKLTNK
+436 FKDSDSLLKLTNK
-449 GHIKINH
+449 GHININN

-462 GRLFFITSLQNEE
+462 GRLFFITSLQNDV

-499 SVNESDYD
+499 SHKDEY
-507 NPYQKTEGSQRK
+507 YEGDRWKRAETSQRK
-519 KFNVNMSN
+519 KFNVKMSN
-527 VEFNQVDDVIL
+527 VEFNQVDEVIL

-546 LDKIVATGKTNFYI
+546 LDKIVATGQTNFYI

-567 RTNGE
+567 NS
-572 PWKYEYGVL
+572 KYEYGVL
-581 DLDKRTQ
+581 DLDKRT
-588 LSELDQGRRRWGY
+588 LSSNLEQGRRRWPY
-601 YYDLELDM
+601 YEDLDLDM
-609 NRAYLYRFDLFAA
+609 NKAYLYRFDLFA
-622 KNTRRSTIKDTE
+622 KNNSGRSTIKDTE

-650 LLAEKIK
+650 LLAEKIN

-741 NTKIAGKY
+741 DTKIAGKN

-821 DVEIEVK
+821 DVEIEVN

-884 DASEKIINTKL
+884 DASEKIINTNL

-907 AVCDAG
+907 AVCDTG
-913 NGCEEQQFGDKG
+913 KGCEEQQFGDKG

>member
-21 ASTPDFP
+21 ASTPD
-28 QQGLP
+28 LP
-33 QEDTVVFGNVTID
+33 QNHNVVVGEATVD
-46 KTTADKMT
+46 KTENKMT
-54 ITQSS
+54 INQKTL
-59 PTTQINWKSFDIG
+59 TTQINWDSFDIG
-72 QNKEVEFKQPSANS
+72 KKKEVEFKQPGENA
-86 VAYNRVTGGN
+86 VAYNRVIGGN

-113 NPNGVIITKGA
+113 NPNGVIITQGA
-124 EINVAGLLA
+124 EINVAGLFA

-138 EKISENGNSNTNKFT
+138 ERISENGNSNQFT

-158 RQVVTEGQVVKEGQV
+158 GQVVKEGKV
-173 INEGKIKAKD
+173 LNEGEIKAKD

-192 INKGEIDVEKNAAKN
+192 INKGNINVEKNATKN

-213 SDYNFTFTLPDSGIS
+213 SGYNFTFTLSDSSIS
-228 VALEDNTVRGIVK
+228 VALEDNAVQSIVK

-252 LSAKGRNQALDSLV
+252 LSAKGRKQALDSLV
-266 MNNGVL
+266 VNNGVL
-272 EATKVSNRNGKV
+272 EATKVRNTNGKI
-284 VLSAGNVEL
+284 VLSADDIQL
-293 NNKSDIKGE
+293 NSKSDIKGE
-302 IVTFGAD
+302 VETLF
-309 VTSNKELE
+309 TSNE
-317 DNIKITSQTGS
+317 DKKLKITSQTGS
-328 KVTSPKINFKGK
+328 KVTSPKINFTGK
-340 SVNIKGDFGR
+340 SVNINGNFGR
-350 EENREYYDD
+350 EDNNNYYKD
-359 EHKKLKTEV
+359 EFKTLNTEV

-373 DDENIRIADKEK
+373 DDENIRIADQD
-385 EKEKEKEKDKDNTG
+385 KDKTG
-399 TGSFIQTGALSS
+399 TDSFIQTEALSS
-411 LLANNGKVTLK
+411 LLANNGKVNLK
-422 GKDVDISGNIKINS
+422 GKDVNISGNININS
-436 FRDSDSLLKLTNK
+436 FKGTDSLLKLTNK
-449 GHIKINH
+449 GHININN
-456 ADINSK
+456 ADIHSK
-462 GRLFFITSLQNEE
+462 GRLFFITSLQNEK

-499 SVNESDYD
+499 SANPDDYD
-507 NPYQKTEGSQRK
+507 NQWRKMETSQRK
-519 KFNVNMSN
+519 KFNVDMRN
-527 VEFNQVDDVIL
+527 VVFNQVDDVIL
-538 AGGFEKVN
+538 AGGFQKVN
-546 LDKIVATGKTNFYI
+546 LDNIVATGQTNFYI
-560 DGGVSRN
+560 DGGVRN
-567 RTNGE
+567 RK
-572 PWKYEYGVL
+572 KYEYGVL

-588 LSELDQGRRRWGY
+588 LSELEQRRRRWGY
-601 YYDLELDM
+601 YTDLDLDM

-622 KNTRRSTIKDTE
+622 KNTGRSTIKDTE

-639 SNINLKNGFVH
+639 SNINLKNGFMH
-650 LLAEKIK
+650 LLAEKIN
-657 LDNSK
+657 LDKSK

-680 RLGMNGKVSMI
+680 RLGMNGKVSMV
-691 NSHIKIVGDEKE
+691 NSHIKIVGDEKS

-741 NTKIAGKY
+741 DTKIAGKN

-828 PNSNFTFFELPREKN
+828 SNSNFTFFELPREKN

-858 RGFARLYDKINGV
+858 RSFARLYDKINGV
-871 RASNLSAEQLNVT
+871 RATNLSAEQLNVT
-884 DASEKIINTKL
+884 DSSEKIINTNL

-913 NGCEEQQFGDKG
+913 KGCEEQQFGDKG

>member
-12 LTTYTGATY
+12 LTTCTGAAY
-21 ASTPDFP
+21 ASTQD
-28 QQGLP
+28 LP
-33 QEDTVVFGNVTID
+33 QNHQIITGAATVAQTEN
-46 KTTADKMT
+46 KMT
-54 ITQSS
+54 INQTT
-59 PTTQINWKSFDIG
+59 PTTQINWDSFDIG
-72 QNKEVEFKQPSANS
+72 KKKEVQFTQPTANS
-86 VAYNRVTGGN
+86 VAYNRVIGGN
-96 ASQIQ
+96 ASHIQ

-113 NPNGVIITKGA
+113 NPNGVTITEGA

-138 EKISENGNSNTNKFT
+138 EQISESGNNKFT
-153 RKLKD
+153 RKST
-158 RQVVTEGQVVKEGQV
+158 REGQVLNQ
-173 INEGKIKAKD
+173 GKITAQD
-183 FVVLNGDEV
+183 FVVLNGDKV
-192 INKGEIDVEKNAAKN
+192 INEGEISVEKNSANN
-207 GEVYLS
+207 GKVYLS
-213 SDYNFTFTLPDSGIS
+213 SGEDFTFTLPDSVIS
-228 VALEDNTVRGIVK
+228 VALEDNAVQGIVK
-241 NEGSIKAGEIT
+241 NEGIIKAGEIT
-252 LSAKGRNQALDSLV
+252 LLSAKGHKQALDSLV
-266 MNNGVL
+266 VNNGVL
-272 EATKVSNRNGKV
+272 EATKVSNRKGKI
-284 VLSAGNVEL
+284 VLSADEIKL
-293 NNKSDIKGE
+293 NGKSDIKGE
-302 IVTFGAD
+302 SEVAF
-309 VTSNKELE
+309 TSNE
-317 DNIKITSQTGS
+317 DKKLKITSQTGS

-340 SVNIKGDFGR
+340 SVNINGNFGR
-350 EENREYYDD
+350 EDSNKYYHD
-359 EHKKLKTEV
+359 EQKKLNTEV

-373 DDENIRIADKEK
+373 NTENIRIADTA
-385 EKEKEKEKDKDNTG
+385 DKDNAG
-399 TGSFIQTGALSS
+399 TGSFIQTEALSS
-411 LLANNGKVTLK
+411 LLANNGKVNLK
-422 GKDVDISGNIKINS
+422 GNDVNISGHININS
-436 FRDSDSLLKLTNK
+436 FNGTDSLLKLTNQ
-449 GHIKINH
+449 GHININN
-456 ADINSK
+456 ADIHST
-462 GRLFFITSLQNEE
+462 GRLFVVTNLQNDV
-475 DFQSNITITDSK
+475 DFKSNITITDSK

-499 SVNESDYD
+499 NADPADY
-507 NPYQKTEGSQRK
+507 NNRYQKLEHSQRK
-519 KFNVNMSN
+519 KFNIDMSN
-527 VEFNQVDDVIL
+527 VVFNQVDEVIL

-546 LDKIVATGKTNFYI
+546 LDKIVATGRTNFYI

-567 RTNGE
+567 RNGV
-572 PWKYEYGVL
+572 KYYEYGVL
-581 DLDKRTQ
+581 DLDNRT
-588 LSELDQGRRRWGY
+588 LSSNLDQDRRRWPY
-601 YYDLELDM
+601 YSDLDLDM
-609 NRAYLYRFDLFAA
+609 NRAYLYRFDLFAK
-622 KNTRRSTIKDTE
+622 KNSGRSTIEDTE

-650 LLAEKIK
+650 LLAENIK

-662 IDITFDKDNS
+662 VDITFDKDNS

-680 RLGMNGKVSMI
+680 RVGMNGKVSMV
-691 NSHIKIVGDEKE
+691 NSQIKIVGDEKE

-741 NTKIAGKY
+741 DTKIAGKN

-843 LNQTKINGASTKLSE
+843 FNQTKINGDSTKLSE

-913 NGCEEQQFGDKG
+913 KGCEEQQFGDKG
-925 NNTKVSVGELEAE
+925 NNTKVSVGELETE

>member
-21 ASTPDFP
+21 ASTPDLP

-33 QEDTVVFGNVTID
+33 QQDKVVSGNVTFT
-46 KTTADKMT
+46 TTADKMT
-54 ITQSS
+54 INQTS
-59 PTTQINWKSFDIG
+59 PTTQIDWHSFDIG
-72 QNKEVEFKQPSANS
+72 KNKEVEFQQPSTSA

-101 GKLTANGKVYLA
+101 GKLKANGKVYLA
-113 NPNGVIITKGA
+113 NPNGVIITQGA
-124 EINVAGLLA
+124 EINVAGLFA

-138 EKISENGNSNTNKFT
+138 ERISENGNQFI
-153 RKLKD
+153 LKAKD
-158 RQVVTEGQVVKEGQV
+158 GQVLKEGKVLNQGKV
-173 INEGKIKAKD
+173 LNEGKITAQD

-192 INKGEIDVEKNAAKN
+192 INKGEIDATN
-207 GEVYLS
+207 GKVYLS
-213 SDYNFTFTLPDSGIS
+213 SDYNFTFTLSDSSIS
-228 VALEDNTVRGIVK
+228 VALEDNTVRGIVQ

-284 VLSAGNVEL
+284 VLSAGNVQL
-293 NNKSDIKGE
+293 NNESNIKGE
-302 IVTFGAD
+302 IVSFGAD
-309 VTSNKELE
+309 VTSNNEPKN
-317 DNIKITSQTGS
+317 NIKITSKTGS
-328 KVTSPKINFKGK
+328 KVTSPKINFTGK
-340 SVNIKGDFGR
+340 SVNINGDFGR
-350 EENREYYDD
+350 DD
-359 EHKKLKTEV
+359 SKAHYNEEHKRLDTEV

-373 DDENIRIADKEK
+373 DNENIRIADK
-385 EKEKEKEKDKDNTG
+385 DNTG
-399 TGSFIQTGALSS
+399 TGTGTDSFIQTDALSS
-411 LLANNGKVTLK
+411 LLANNGKVNLK
-422 GKDVDISGNIKINS
+422 GNNVNISGNININS
-436 FRDSDSLLKLTNK
+436 FKDSDSLLKLTNK
-449 GHIKINH
+449 GHININN

-462 GRLFFITSLQNEE
+462 GRLFFITSLQNDV

-499 SVNESDYD
+499 SLNKKDCDDRWCRTES
-507 NPYQKTEGSQRK
+507 PQRK
-519 KFNVNMSN
+519 KFNVKMSN
-527 VEFNQVDDVIL
+527 VEFNQVDDVVV
-538 AGGFEKVN
+538 AGGFKEVN
-546 LDKIVATGKTNFYI
+546 LDRVVATGKTNFYI

-567 RTNGE
+567 GR
-572 PWKYEYGVL
+572 KYEYGVL
-581 DLDKRTQ
+581 DLDERTQ
-588 LSELDQGRRRWGY
+588 LSSLDQRKRRWKY
-601 YYDLELDM
+601 YYNLDLDM
-609 NRAYLYRFDLFAA
+609 NKAYWHRFDMFAS
-622 KNTRRSTIKDTE
+622 KNTGRSTIKDTE

-639 SNINLKNGFVH
+639 SNINLKNGFMH

-672 QDTLAQTN
+672 EDISSQIN

-691 NSHIKIVGDEKE
+691 NSHIKIVGDEKSD
-703 GISPTGTYATM
+703 ISAKAPYATM

-734 YTFKTDG
+734 YTFRTDG
-741 NTKIAGKY
+741 DTKIAGKY
-749 SKEDLK
+749 SKDDLK
-755 ITAINTGGRAAEEVL
+755 ITAINTGGRTGKEVI
-770 INGALGSADNDANI
+770 INGAPGSIDNDANI
-784 ANMAFTIGDSANTKT
+784 ANMAFTIGDNANTKT

-821 DVEIEVK
+821 GVEIEVN

-843 LNQTKINGASTKLSE
+843 FNQTKINGASTKLSE

-884 DASEKIINTKL
+884 DSSEKIINTKL

>member
-12 LTTYTGATY
+12 LTTYTGAAY
-21 ASTPDFP
+21 ASTRD
-28 QQGLP
+28 LP
-33 QEDTVVFGNVTID
+33 QGSNVVVGQATFS
-46 KTTADKMT
+46 TTENKMT
-54 ITQSS
+54 INQTT
-59 PTTQINWKSFDIG
+59 PTTQINWESFDIG
-72 QNKEVEFKQPSANS
+72 KNKEVQFIQPNANS

-101 GKLTANGKVYLA
+101 GKLKANGKVYLA
-113 NPNGVIITKGA
+113 NPNGVIITKEA
-124 EINVAGLLA
+124 EINVAGLFA

-138 EKISENGNSNTNKFT
+138 EQISEKGNGNSNSYQFT
-153 RKLKD
+153 RKTKD
-158 RQVVTEGQVVKEGQV
+158 GQVPKEGQVVTEGQV
-173 INEGKIKAKD
+173 INKGKIKAKD

-192 INKGEIDVEKNAAKN
+192 INEGEIDATNN
-207 GEVYLS
+207 GKVYLS
-213 SDYNFTFTLPDSGIS
+213 SGDNFTFTLLPDSGIS
-228 VALEDNTVRGIVK
+228 VALEDNAVRGIVK
-241 NEGSIKAGEIT
+241 NEGIIKAGDIT
-252 LSAKGRNQALDSLV
+252 LNAKGRNQALDSLV
-266 MNNGVL
+266 VNNGVL

-309 VTSNKELE
+309 VTSNKELK

-328 KVTSPKINFKGK
+328 KVTSPKIDFKGK
-340 SVNIKGDFGR
+340 SVNINGDFGR
-350 EENREYYDD
+350 DD
-359 EHKKLKTEV
+359 SKAHYNEEHKRLDTEV

-373 DDENIRIADKEK
+373 DNENIRIADK
-385 EKEKEKEKDKDNTG
+385 DNTG
-399 TGSFIQTGALSS
+399 TGTGTGTDSFIQTDALSS
-411 LLANNGKVTLK
+411 LLANNGKVNLK
-422 GKDVDISGNIKINS
+422 GNNVNISGNININS
-436 FRDSDSLLKLTNK
+436 FKDSDSLLKLTNK
-449 GHIKINH
+449 GHININN

-462 GRLFFITSLQNEE
+462 GRLFFITSLQNDV

-499 SVNESDYD
+499 SLNKKDCDDRWCRTES
-507 NPYQKTEGSQRK
+507 PQRK
-519 KFNVNMSN
+519 KFNVKMSN
-527 VEFNQVDDVIL
+527 VEFNQVDDVVV
-538 AGGFEKVN
+538 AGGFKEVN
-546 LDKIVATGKTNFYI
+546 LDRVVATGKTNFYI

-567 RTNGE
+567 GR
-572 PWKYEYGVL
+572 KYEYGVL
-581 DLDKRTQ
+581 DLDERTQ
-588 LSELDQGRRRWGY
+588 LSSLDQRKRRWKY
-601 YYDLELDM
+601 YYNLDLDM
-609 NRAYLYRFDLFAA
+609 NKAYWHRFDMFAS
-622 KNTRRSTIKDTE
+622 KNTGRSTIKDTE

-639 SNINLKNGFVH
+639 SNINLKNGFMH

-672 QDTLAQTN
+672 EDISSQIN

-691 NSHIKIVGDEKE
+691 NSHIKIVGDEKSD
-703 GISPTGTYATM
+703 ISAKAPYATM

-734 YTFKTDG
+734 YTFRTDG
-741 NTKIAGKY
+741 DTKIAGKY
-749 SKEDLK
+749 SKDDLK
-755 ITAINTGGRAAEEVL
+755 ITAINTGGRTGKEVI
-770 INGALGSADNDANI
+770 INGAPGSIDNDANI
-784 ANMAFTIGDSANTKT
+784 ANMAFTIGDNANTKT

-821 DVEIEVK
+821 GVEIEVN

-843 LNQTKINGASTKLSE
+843 FNQTKINGASTKLSE

-884 DASEKIINTKL
+884 DSSEKIINTKL